1 MVMGKFKKK
10 IWGMLKDYRK
20 IILYILTFVIL
31 YGTLMTG
38 LVTQKYDLKVG
49 DIPKSDIKA
58 HREIIDEVATEARK
72 KEAEEKVD
80 KQYSLRTDI
89 QKQSEDKVRGFF
101 NSVEK
106 IISQE
111 KIEAE
116 QDKEKDKNQIIEEK
130 AKDIPRTD
138 FKITDSQAKILL
150 SLNESE
156 LKNLETICVEA
167 LTKSYETPIEDGN
180 PQDLSDAKKVYTDYI
195 ASSDLS
201 DLQKG
206 IALKFV
212 NVIEPNFF
220 YDKEKTDE
228 LIKETLK
235 QVSPVMIK
243 KNQIVVNEGEPVTA
257 HQLDLLKAL
266 GLLSDSTS
274 SIYIYIALGFLVA
287 IVMYLQYGYIKKYYP
302 KIYSDFSKIVMISIL
317 NVFPVILARLFGII
331 SNYLIPLAC
340 MPMLMTLLL
349 NYKIS
354 LVTSMLNVLLIAG
367 AVGFNANIIVLAVL
381 NVVLAGT
388 LLRKM
393 QQRNDILYSSITVAV
408 LSSILTFCIGTLTT
422 NNFMEIL
429 ADSTFA
435 AAGAVLSGIL
445 TIGLLPFFES
455 TFDIVTNAKL
465 LELSNPN
472 SPLLKKLL
480 MEAPGTYHHSI
491 LVANLAELAAE
502 QVGGNPLLARIG
514 AYYHDIGK
522 TKRPYFFRENQIGK
536 KNPHDRIKP
545 EVSSRI
551 ILSHVKDGVDLA
563 REYNIPKTIEDFIAT
578 HHGET
583 LVKYFYLTVK
593 NNSENPDEVKE
604 EDFKYPGPK
613 PMSKEQGILM
623 LADSCEAAVR
633 SINEPTEEKIE
644 KMVNNIIDDKLATG
658 QLDNCDL
665 TLRDI
670 SKIKKCFLKAL
681 NGIHHERIEYP
692 EDNNKKES
700 K

>member
-1 MVMGKFKKK
+1 MGKLKEKTFD
-10 IWGMLKDYRK
+10 IFKDYKK
-20 IILYILTFVIL
+20 IILYIITFIVL
-31 YGTLMTG
+31 YCTLMTG
-38 LVTQKYDLKVG
+38 IITRKYDLKVG

-58 HREIIDEVATEARK
+58 HREIIDESATEARK

-80 KQYSLRTDI
+80 KQYSLRTDV
-89 QKQSEDKVRGFF
+89 QKQSEEKIKGFF
-101 NSVEK
+101 SSVEK
-106 IISQE
+106 VL
-111 KIEAE
+111 A
-116 QDKEKDKNQIIEEK
+116 QDKPEEEK
-130 AKDIPRTD
+130 AKLIPRAP
-138 FKITDSQAKILL
+138 FKITDAQANKIASMNEQSTKKLE
-150 SLNESE
+150 SVCIDGLN
-156 LKNLETICVEA
+156 KAYEA
-167 LTKSYETPIEDGN
+167 PIEDGN
-180 PQDLSDAKKVYTDYI
+180 EQDLKEAKKEYTDFI
-195 ASSDLS
+195 SSSDLS
-201 DLQKG
+201 DSEKA
-206 IALKFV
+206 IALNFV
-212 NVIEPNFF
+212 NVVEPNFF

-235 QVSPVMIK
+235 QVPPVMIK
-243 KNQIVVNEGEPVTA
+243 KNQIVVSEGEPVTA
-257 HQLDLLKAL
+257 HQLELLGTL
-266 GLLSDSTS
+266 GLLSDSAS
-274 SIYIYIALGFLVA
+274 GIYIYIALGILVI
-287 IVMYLQYGYIKKYYP
+287 IVMYLQYGYIHKYYP
-302 KIYSDFSKIVMISIL
+302 NINKEFSKIVMISIL
-317 NVFPVILARLFGII
+317 NVFPVILARLFGMM
-331 SNYLIPLAC
+331 SNYIIPLAC
-340 MPMLMTLLL
+340 MPMLITLLL

-354 LVTSMLNVLLIAG
+354 LVFSMLNVILIGG
-367 AVGFNANIIVLAVL
+367 AVGFNPNIIILAIL
-381 NVVLAGT
+381 NVVLGGT

-408 LSSILTFCIGTLTT
+408 LSSILTFSVGTLTT

-435 AAGAVLSGIL
+435 AAGAILSGIL
-445 TIGLLPFFES
+445 TIGVLPFFES

-472 SPLLKKLL
+472 NPLLKKLL

-514 AYYHDIGK
+514 AYYHDVGK
-522 TKRPYFFRENQIGK
+522 TKRPYFFRENQFGK
-536 KNPHDRIKP
+536 KNPHDRLKP
-545 EVSSRI
+545 EVSSKI
-551 ILSHVKDGVDLA
+551 IISHVKDGSELA
-563 REYNIPKTIEDFIAT
+563 KEYNLPKTIHDFIVT

-593 NNSENPDEVKE
+593 NNSENPEEVKE

-613 PMSKEQGILM
+613 PMSKEQGIVM
-623 LADSCEAAVR
+623 LADSTEAAVR

-644 KMVNNIIDDKLATG
+644 KMVNNIIDDKLASG

-692 EDNNKKES
+692 DDNKKE
-700 K
+700 KK

>member
-1 MVMGKFKKK
+1 MGKLKEKTFD
-10 IWGMLKDYRK
+10 IFKDYKK
-20 IILYILTFVIL
+20 IILYIITFIVL
-31 YGTLMTG
+31 YCTLMTG
-38 LVTQKYDLKVG
+38 IITRKYDLKVG

-58 HREIIDEVATEARK
+58 HREIIDESATEARK

-80 KQYSLRTDI
+80 KQYSLRTDV
-89 QKQSEDKVRGFF
+89 QKQSEEKIKGFF
-101 NSVEK
+101 SSVEK
-106 IISQE
+106 VL
-111 KIEAE
+111 A
-116 QDKEKDKNQIIEEK
+116 QDKSEEEK
-130 AKDIPRTD
+130 AKLIPRAP
-138 FKITDSQAKILL
+138 FKITDEQANKIA
-150 SLNESE
+150 SMNAQST
-156 LKNLETICVEA
+156 KNLESVCIDGLNKAYEA
-167 LTKSYETPIEDGN
+167 PIEDGN
-180 PQDLSDAKKVYTDYI
+180 EQDLKDAKKEYTDFI
-195 ASSDLS
+195 SSSDLS
-201 DLQKG
+201 DSEKA
-206 IALKFV
+206 IALNFV
-212 NVIEPNFF
+212 NVVEPNFF

-235 QVSPVMIK
+235 QVPPVMIK
-243 KNQIVVNEGEPVTA
+243 KNQIVVSEGEPVTA
-257 HQLDLLKAL
+257 HQLELLGTL
-266 GLLSDSTS
+266 GLLSDSAS
-274 SIYIYIALGFLVA
+274 AICIYIALGVLVI
-287 IVMYLQYGYIKKYYP
+287 IVMYLQYGYIHKYYTAIN
-302 KIYSDFSKIVMISIL
+302 KEFSKIVMISIL
-317 NVFPVILARLFGII
+317 NVFPVILARLFGMM
-331 SNYLIPLAC
+331 SNYIIPLAC
-340 MPMLMTLLL
+340 MPMLITLLL

-354 LVTSMLNVLLIAG
+354 LVFSKVNVILIG
-367 AVGFNANIIVLAVL
+367 DSVGFNPNIIILAIL
-381 NVVLAGT
+381 NVVLGGT

-408 LSSILTFCIGTLTT
+408 LSSILTFSVGTLTT

-435 AAGAVLSGIL
+435 AAGAILSGIL
-445 TIGLLPFFES
+445 TIGVLPFFES

-472 SPLLKKLL
+472 NPLLKKLL

-514 AYYHDIGK
+514 AYYHDVGK
-522 TKRPYFFRENQIGK
+522 TKRPYFFRENQFGK
-536 KNPHDRIKP
+536 KNPHDRLKP
-545 EVSSRI
+545 EVSSKI
-551 ILSHVKDGVDLA
+551 IISHVKDGSELA
-563 REYNIPKTIEDFIAT
+563 KEYNLPKTIHDFIVT

-593 NNSENPDEVKE
+593 NNSENPEEVKE

-613 PMSKEQGILM
+613 PMSKEQGIVM
-623 LADSCEAAVR
+623 LADSTEAAVR

-644 KMVNNIIDDKLATG
+644 KMVNNIIDDKLASG

-692 EDNNKKES
+692 DDNKKE
-700 K
+700 KK

>member
-1 MVMGKFKKK
+1 MGKLKEKTFD
-10 IWGMLKDYRK
+10 IFKDYKK
-20 IILYILTFVIL
+20 IILYIITFIVL
-31 YGTLMTG
+31 YCTLMTG
-38 LVTQKYDLKVG
+38 IITRKYDLKVG

-58 HREIIDEVATEARK
+58 HREIIDESATEARK

-80 KQYSLRTDI
+80 KQYSLRTDV
-89 QKQSEDKVRGFF
+89 QKQSEEKIKGFF
-101 NSVEK
+101 SSVEK
-106 IISQE
+106 VL
-111 KIEAE
+111 A
-116 QDKEKDKNQIIEEK
+116 QDKPEEEK
-130 AKDIPRTD
+130 AKLIPRAP
-138 FKITDSQAKILL
+138 FKITDAQANKIASMNEQSTKKLE
-150 SLNESE
+150 SVCIDGLN
-156 LKNLETICVEA
+156 KAYEA
-167 LTKSYETPIEDGN
+167 PIEDGN
-180 PQDLSDAKKVYTDYI
+180 EQDLKEAKKEYTDFI
-195 ASSDLS
+195 SSSDLS
-201 DLQKG
+201 DSEKA
-206 IALKFV
+206 IALNFV
-212 NVIEPNFF
+212 NVVEPNFF

-235 QVSPVMIK
+235 QVPPVMIK
-243 KNQIVVNEGEPVTA
+243 KNQIVVSEGEPVTA
-257 HQLDLLKAL
+257 HQLELLGTL
-266 GLLSDSTS
+266 GLLSDSAS
-274 SIYIYIALGFLVA
+274 ALYIYIALGVLVI
-287 IVMYLQYGYIKKYYP
+287 IVMYLQYGYIHKYYP
-302 KIYSDFSKIVMISIL
+302 AINKEFSKIVMISIL
-317 NVFPVILARLFGII
+317 NVFPVILARLFGMM
-331 SNYLIPLAC
+331 SNYIIPLAC
-340 MPMLMTLLL
+340 MPMLITLLL

-354 LVTSMLNVLLIAG
+354 LVFSMLNVILIGG
-367 AVGFNANIIVLAVL
+367 AVGFNPNIIILAIL
-381 NVVLAGT
+381 NVVLGGT

-408 LSSILTFCIGTLTT
+408 LSSILTFSVGTLTT

-435 AAGAVLSGIL
+435 AAGAILSGIL
-445 TIGLLPFFES
+445 TIGVLPFFES

-472 SPLLKKLL
+472 NPLLKKLL

-514 AYYHDIGK
+514 AYYHDVGK
-522 TKRPYFFRENQIGK
+522 TKRPYFFRENQFGK
-536 KNPHDRIKP
+536 KNPHDRLKP
-545 EVSSRI
+545 EVSSKI
-551 ILSHVKDGVDLA
+551 IISHVKDGSELA
-563 REYNIPKTIEDFIAT
+563 KEYNLPKTIHDFIVT

-593 NNSENPDEVKE
+593 NNSENPEEVKE

-613 PMSKEQGILM
+613 PMSKEQGIVV
-623 LADSCEAAVR
+623 LADSTEAAVR

-644 KMVNNIIDDKLATG
+644 KMVNNIIDDKLASG

-692 EDNNKKES
+692 DDNKKE
-700 K
+700 KK

>member
-1 MVMGKFKKK
+1 MGKLKEKTFD
-10 IWGMLKDYRK
+10 IFKDYKK
-20 IILYILTFVIL
+20 IILYIITFIVL
-31 YGTLMTG
+31 YCTLMTG
-38 LVTQKYDLKVG
+38 IITRKYDLKVG

-58 HREIIDEVATEARK
+58 HREIIDESATEARK

-80 KQYSLRTDI
+80 KQYSLRTDV
-89 QKQSEDKVRGFF
+89 QKQSEEKIKGFF
-101 NSVEK
+101 SSVEK
-106 IISQE
+106 VL
-111 KIEAE
+111 A
-116 QDKEKDKNQIIEEK
+116 QDKPEEEK
-130 AKDIPRTD
+130 AKLIPRAP
-138 FKITDSQAKILL
+138 FKITDAQANKIASMNEQSTKKLE
-150 SLNESE
+150 SVCIDGLN
-156 LKNLETICVEA
+156 KAYEA
-167 LTKSYETPIEDGN
+167 PIEDGN
-180 PQDLSDAKKVYTDYI
+180 EQDLKEAKKEYTDFI
-195 ASSDLS
+195 SSSDLS
-201 DLQKG
+201 DSEKA
-206 IALKFV
+206 IALNFV
-212 NVIEPNFF
+212 NVVEPNFF

-235 QVSPVMIK
+235 QVPPVMIK
-243 KNQIVVNEGEPVTA
+243 KNQIVVSEGEPVTA
-257 HQLDLLKAL
+257 HQLELLGTL
-266 GLLSDSTS
+266 GLLSDSAS
-274 SIYIYIALGFLVA
+274 ALYIYIALGVLVI
-287 IVMYLQYGYIKKYYP
+287 IVMYLQYGYIHKYYP
-302 KIYSDFSKIVMISIL
+302 AINKEFSKIVMISIL
-317 NVFPVILARLFGII
+317 NVFPVILARLFGMM
-331 SNYLIPLAC
+331 SNYIIPLAC
-340 MPMLMTLLL
+340 MPMLITLLL

-354 LVTSMLNVLLIAG
+354 LVFSMLNVILIGG
-367 AVGFNANIIVLAVL
+367 AVGFNPNIIILAIL
-381 NVVLAGT
+381 NVVLGGT

-408 LSSILTFCIGTLTT
+408 LSSILTFSVGTLTT

-435 AAGAVLSGIL
+435 AAGAILSGIL
-445 TIGLLPFFES
+445 TIGVLPFFES

-472 SPLLKKLL
+472 NPLLKKLL

-514 AYYHDIGK
+514 AYYHDVGK
-522 TKRPYFFRENQIGK
+522 TKRPYFFRENQFGK
-536 KNPHDRIKP
+536 KNPHDRLKP
-545 EVSSRI
+545 EVSSKI
-551 ILSHVKDGVDLA
+551 IISHVKDGSELA
-563 REYNIPKTIEDFIAT
+563 KEYNLPKTIHDFIVT

-613 PMSKEQGILM
+613 PMSKEQGIVM
-623 LADSCEAAVR
+623 LADSTEAAVR

-644 KMVNNIIDDKLATG
+644 KMVNNIIDDKLASG

-692 EDNNKKES
+692 DDNKKE
-700 K
+700 KK

>member
-1 MVMGKFKKK
+1 MGKLKEKTFNVF
-10 IWGMLKDYRK
+10 KDYKK
-20 IILYILTFVIL
+20 IILYIITFIVL
-31 YGTLMTG
+31 YCTLMTG
-38 LVTQKYDLKVG
+38 IITRKYDLKVG

-58 HREIIDEVATEARK
+58 HREIIDESATEARK

-80 KQYSLRTDI
+80 KQYSLRTDV
-89 QKQSEDKVRGFF
+89 QKQSEEKIKGFF
-101 NSVEK
+101 SSVEK
-106 IISQE
+106 VL
-111 KIEAE
+111 A
-116 QDKEKDKNQIIEEK
+116 QDKPEEEK
-130 AKDIPRTD
+130 AKLIPRVP
-138 FKITDSQAKILL
+138 FKITDAQANKIASMNEQDIKKLE
-150 SLNESE
+150 SLC
-156 LKNLETICVEA
+156 IEA
-167 LTKSYETPIEDGN
+167 LNKAYEAPIEDGN
-180 PQDLSDAKKVYTDYI
+180 NQDLKDAKKEYTDFI
-195 ASSDLS
+195 SSSDLS
-201 DLQKG
+201 DSEKA
-206 IALKFV
+206 IALNFV
-212 NVIEPNFF
+212 NVVEPNFF

-235 QVSPVMIK
+235 QVPPVMIK
-243 KNQIVVNEGEPVTA
+243 KNQIVVSEGEPVTA
-257 HQLDLLKAL
+257 HQLELLGTL
-266 GLLSDSTS
+266 GLLSDSAS
-274 SIYIYIALGFLVA
+274 GIYIYIALGILVI
-287 IVMYLQYGYIKKYYP
+287 IVMYLQYGYIHKYYP
-302 KIYSDFSKIVMISIL
+302 NINKEFSKIVMISIL
-317 NVFPVILARLFGII
+317 NVFPVILARLFGMM
-331 SNYLIPLAC
+331 SNYIIPLAC
-340 MPMLMTLLL
+340 MPMLITLLL

-354 LVTSMLNVLLIAG
+354 LVFSMLNVILIGG
-367 AVGFNANIIVLAVL
+367 AVGFNPNIIILAIL
-381 NVVLAGT
+381 NVVLGGT

-408 LSSILTFCIGTLTT
+408 LSSILTFSVGILTT

-435 AAGAVLSGIL
+435 AAGAILSGIL
-445 TIGLLPFFES
+445 TIGVLPFFES

-472 SPLLKKLL
+472 NPLLKKLL

-514 AYYHDIGK
+514 AYYHDVGK
-522 TKRPYFFRENQIGK
+522 TKRPYFFRENQFGK
-536 KNPHDRIKP
+536 KNPHDRLKP
-545 EVSSRI
+545 EVSSKI
-551 ILSHVKDGVDLA
+551 IISHVKDGSELA
-563 REYNIPKTIEDFIAT
+563 KEYNLPKTIHDFIVT

-613 PMSKEQGILM
+613 PMSKEQGIVM
-623 LADSCEAAVR
+623 LADSTEAAVR

-692 EDNNKKES
+692 DDNKKE
-700 K
+700 KK

>member
-1 MVMGKFKKK
+1 MGKLKEKTFD
-10 IWGMLKDYRK
+10 IFKDYKK
-20 IILYILTFVIL
+20 IILYIITFIVL
-31 YGTLMTG
+31 YCTLMTG
-38 LVTQKYDLKVG
+38 IITRKYDLKVG

-58 HREIIDEVATEARK
+58 HREIIDESATEARK

-80 KQYSLRTDI
+80 KQYSLRTDV
-89 QKQSEDKVRGFF
+89 QKQSEEKIKGFF
-101 NSVEK
+101 SSVEK
-106 IISQE
+106 VL
-111 KIEAE
+111 A
-116 QDKEKDKNQIIEEK
+116 QDKPEEEK
-130 AKDIPRTD
+130 AKLIPRAP
-138 FKITDSQAKILL
+138 FKITDAQANKIASMNEQSTKKLE
-150 SLNESE
+150 SVCIDGLN
-156 LKNLETICVEA
+156 KAYEA
-167 LTKSYETPIEDGN
+167 PIEDGN
-180 PQDLSDAKKVYTDYI
+180 EQDLKEAKKEYTDFI
-195 ASSDLS
+195 SSSDLS
-201 DLQKG
+201 DSEKA
-206 IALKFV
+206 IALNFV
-212 NVIEPNFF
+212 NVVEPNFF

-235 QVSPVMIK
+235 QVPPVMIK
-243 KNQIVVNEGEPVTA
+243 KNQIVVSEGEPVTA
-257 HQLDLLKAL
+257 HQLELLGTL
-266 GLLSDSTS
+266 GLLSDSAS
-274 SIYIYIALGFLVA
+274 ALYIYIALGVLVI
-287 IVMYLQYGYIKKYYP
+287 IVMYLQYGYIHKYYP
-302 KIYSDFSKIVMISIL
+302 AINKEFSKIVMISIL
-317 NVFPVILARLFGII
+317 NVFPVILARLFGMM
-331 SNYLIPLAC
+331 SNYIIPLAC
-340 MPMLMTLLL
+340 MPMLITLLL

-354 LVTSMLNVLLIAG
+354 LVFSMLNVILIGG
-367 AVGFNANIIVLAVL
+367 AVGFNPNIIILAIL
-381 NVVLAGT
+381 NVVLGGT

-408 LSSILTFCIGTLTT
+408 LSSILTFSVGTLTT

-435 AAGAVLSGIL
+435 AAGAILSGIL
-445 TIGLLPFFES
+445 TIGVLPFFES

-472 SPLLKKLL
+472 NPLLKKLL
-480 MEAPGTYHHSI
+480 MGAPGTYHHSI

-514 AYYHDIGK
+514 AYYHDVGK
-522 TKRPYFFRENQIGK
+522 TKRPYFFRENQFGK
-536 KNPHDRIKP
+536 KNPHDRLKP
-545 EVSSRI
+545 EVSSKI
-551 ILSHVKDGVDLA
+551 IISHVKEGSELA
-563 REYNIPKTIEDFIAT
+563 KEYNLPKTIHDFIVT

-613 PMSKEQGILM
+613 PMSKEQGIVM
-623 LADSCEAAVR
+623 LADSTEAAVR

-644 KMVNNIIDDKLATG
+644 KMVNNIIDDKLASG

-692 EDNNKKES
+692 DDNKKE
-700 K
+700 KK

>member
-1 MVMGKFKKK
+1 MGKLKEKTFD
-10 IWGMLKDYRK
+10 IFKDYKK
-20 IILYILTFVIL
+20 IILYIITFIVL
-31 YGTLMTG
+31 YCTLMTG
-38 LVTQKYDLKVG
+38 IITRKYDLKVG

-58 HREIIDEVATEARK
+58 HREIIDESATEARK

-80 KQYSLRTDI
+80 KQYSLRTDV
-89 QKQSEDKVRGFF
+89 QKQSEEKIKGFF
-101 NSVEK
+101 SSVEK
-106 IISQE
+106 VL
-111 KIEAE
+111 A
-116 QDKEKDKNQIIEEK
+116 QDKSEEEK
-130 AKDIPRTD
+130 AKLIPRAP
-138 FKITDSQAKILL
+138 FKITDAQANKIASMNEQSTKKLE
-150 SLNESE
+150 SVCIDGLN
-156 LKNLETICVEA
+156 KAYEA
-167 LTKSYETPIEDGN
+167 PIEDGN
-180 PQDLSDAKKVYTDYI
+180 EQDLKEAKKEYTDFI
-195 ASSDLS
+195 SSSDLS
-201 DLQKG
+201 DSEKA
-206 IALKFV
+206 IALNFV
-212 NVIEPNFF
+212 NVVEPNFF

-235 QVSPVMIK
+235 QVPPVMIK
-243 KNQIVVNEGEPVTA
+243 KNQIVVSEGEPVTA
-257 HQLDLLKAL
+257 HQLELLGTL
-266 GLLSDSTS
+266 GLLSDSAS
-274 SIYIYIALGFLVA
+274 AICIYIALGVLVI
-287 IVMYLQYGYIKKYYP
+287 IVMYLQYGYIHKYYTAIN
-302 KIYSDFSKIVMISIL
+302 KEFSKIVMISIL
-317 NVFPVILARLFGII
+317 NVFPVILARLFGMM
-331 SNYLIPLAC
+331 SNYIIPLAC
-340 MPMLMTLLL
+340 MPMLITLLL

-354 LVTSMLNVLLIAG
+354 LVFSMLNVILIGG
-367 AVGFNANIIVLAVL
+367 AVGFNPNIIILAIL
-381 NVVLAGT
+381 NVVLGGT

-408 LSSILTFCIGTLTT
+408 LSSILTFSVGTLTT

-435 AAGAVLSGIL
+435 AAGAILSGIL
-445 TIGLLPFFES
+445 TIGVLPFFES

-472 SPLLKKLL
+472 NPLLKKLL

-514 AYYHDIGK
+514 AYYHDVGK
-522 TKRPYFFRENQIGK
+522 TKRPYFFRENQFGK
-536 KNPHDRIKP
+536 KNPHDRLKP
-545 EVSSRI
+545 EASSKI
-551 ILSHVKDGVDLA
+551 IISHVKDGSELA
-563 REYNIPKTIEDFIAT
+563 KEYNLPKTIHDFIVT

-613 PMSKEQGILM
+613 PMSKEQGIVM
-623 LADSCEAAVR
+623 LADSTEAAVR

-644 KMVNNIIDDKLATG
+644 KMVNNIIDDKLASG

-692 EDNNKKES
+692 DDNKKE
-700 K
+700 KK

>member
-1 MVMGKFKKK
+1 MGKLKEKTFD
-10 IWGMLKDYRK
+10 IFKDYKK
-20 IILYILTFVIL
+20 IILYIITFIVL
-31 YGTLMTG
+31 YCTLMTG
-38 LVTQKYDLKVG
+38 IITRKYDLKVG

-58 HREIIDEVATEARK
+58 HREIIDESATEARK

-80 KQYSLRTDI
+80 KQYSLRTDV
-89 QKQSEDKVRGFF
+89 QKQSEEKIKGFF
-101 NSVEK
+101 SSVEK
-106 IISQE
+106 VL
-111 KIEAE
+111 A
-116 QDKEKDKNQIIEEK
+116 QDKPEEEK
-130 AKDIPRTD
+130 AKLIPRAP
-138 FKITDSQAKILL
+138 FKITDAQANKIASMNEQSTKKLE
-150 SLNESE
+150 SVCIDGLN
-156 LKNLETICVEA
+156 KAYEA
-167 LTKSYETPIEDGN
+167 PIEDGN
-180 PQDLSDAKKVYTDYI
+180 EQDLKEAKKEYTDFI
-195 ASSDLS
+195 SSSDLS
-201 DLQKG
+201 DSEKD
-206 IALKFV
+206 IALNFV
-212 NVIEPNFF
+212 NVVEPNFF

-235 QVSPVMIK
+235 QVPPVMIK
-243 KNQIVVNEGEPVTA
+243 KNQIVVSEGEPVTA
-257 HQLDLLKAL
+257 HQLELLGTL
-266 GLLSDSTS
+266 GLLSDSAS
-274 SIYIYIALGFLVA
+274 ALYIYIALGVLVI
-287 IVMYLQYGYIKKYYP
+287 IVMYLQYGYIHKYYP
-302 KIYSDFSKIVMISIL
+302 AINKEFSKIVMISIL
-317 NVFPVILARLFGII
+317 NVFPVILARLFGMM
-331 SNYLIPLAC
+331 SNYIIPLAC
-340 MPMLMTLLL
+340 MPMLITLLL

-354 LVTSMLNVLLIAG
+354 LVFSMLNVILIGG
-367 AVGFNANIIVLAVL
+367 AVGFNPNIIILAIL
-381 NVVLAGT
+381 NVVLGGT

-408 LSSILTFCIGTLTT
+408 LSSILTFSVGTLTT

-435 AAGAVLSGIL
+435 AAGAILSGIL
-445 TIGLLPFFES
+445 TIGVLPFFES

-472 SPLLKKLL
+472 NPLLKKLL

-514 AYYHDIGK
+514 AYYHDVGK
-522 TKRPYFFRENQIGK
+522 TKRPYFFRENQFGK
-536 KNPHDRIKP
+536 KNPHDRLKP
-545 EVSSRI
+545 EVSSKI
-551 ILSHVKDGVDLA
+551 IISHVKDGSELA
-563 REYNIPKTIEDFIAT
+563 KEYNLPKTIHDFIVT

-613 PMSKEQGILM
+613 PMSKEQGIVM
-623 LADSCEAAVR
+623 LADSTEAAVR

-644 KMVNNIIDDKLATG
+644 KMVNNIIDDKLASG

-692 EDNNKKES
+692 DDNKKE
-700 K
+700 KK

>member
-1 MVMGKFKKK
+1 MGKLKEKTFD
-10 IWGMLKDYRK
+10 IFKDYKK
-20 IILYILTFVIL
+20 IILYIITFIVL
-31 YGTLMTG
+31 YCTLMTG
-38 LVTQKYDLKVG
+38 IITRKYDLKVG

-58 HREIIDEVATEARK
+58 HREIIDESATEARK

-80 KQYSLRTDI
+80 KQYSLRTDV
-89 QKQSEDKVRGFF
+89 QKQSEEKIKGFF
-101 NSVEK
+101 SSVEK
-106 IISQE
+106 VL
-111 KIEAE
+111 A
-116 QDKEKDKNQIIEEK
+116 QDKSEEEK
-130 AKDIPRTD
+130 AKLIPRAP
-138 FKITDSQAKILL
+138 FKITDEQANKIA
-150 SLNESE
+150 SMNAQST
-156 LKNLETICVEA
+156 KNLESVCIDGLNKAYEA
-167 LTKSYETPIEDGN
+167 PIEDGN
-180 PQDLSDAKKVYTDYI
+180 EQDLKDAKKEYTDFI
-195 ASSDLS
+195 SSSDLS
-201 DLQKG
+201 DSEKA
-206 IALKFV
+206 IALNFV
-212 NVIEPNFF
+212 NVVEPNFF

-235 QVSPVMIK
+235 QVPPVMIK
-243 KNQIVVNEGEPVTA
+243 KNQIVVSEGEPVTA
-257 HQLDLLKAL
+257 HQLELLGTL
-266 GLLSDSTS
+266 GLLSDSAS
-274 SIYIYIALGFLVA
+274 AICIYIALGVLVI
-287 IVMYLQYGYIKKYYP
+287 IVMYLQYGYIHKYYP
-302 KIYSDFSKIVMISIL
+302 AINKEFSKIVMISIL
-317 NVFPVILARLFGII
+317 NVFPVILARLFGMM
-331 SNYLIPLAC
+331 SNYIIPLAC
-340 MPMLMTLLL
+340 MPMLITLLL

-354 LVTSMLNVLLIAG
+354 LVFSMLNVILIGG
-367 AVGFNANIIVLAVL
+367 AVGFNPNIIILAIL
-381 NVVLAGT
+381 NVVLGGT

-408 LSSILTFCIGTLTT
+408 LSSILTFSVGTLTT

-435 AAGAVLSGIL
+435 AAGAILSGIL
-445 TIGLLPFFES
+445 TIGVLPFFES

-472 SPLLKKLL
+472 NPLLKKLL

-514 AYYHDIGK
+514 AYYHDVGK
-522 TKRPYFFRENQIGK
+522 TKRPYFFRENQFGK
-536 KNPHDRIKP
+536 KNPHDRLKP
-545 EVSSRI
+545 EVSSKI
-551 ILSHVKDGVDLA
+551 IISHVKDGSELA
-563 REYNIPKTIEDFIAT
+563 KEYNLPKTIHDFIVT

-613 PMSKEQGILM
+613 PMSKEQGIVM
-623 LADSCEAAVR
+623 LADSTEAAVR

-644 KMVNNIIDDKLATG
+644 KMVNNIIDDKLASG

-692 EDNNKKES
+692 DDNKKE
-700 K
+700 KK

>member
-1 MVMGKFKKK
+1 MGKVKEKTFD
-10 IWGMLKDYRK
+10 IFKDYKK
-20 IILYILTFVIL
+20 IILYIITFIVL
-31 YGTLMTG
+31 YCTLMTG
-38 LVTQKYDLKVG
+38 IITRKYDLKVG

-58 HREIIDEVATEARK
+58 HREIIDESATEARK

-80 KQYSLRTDI
+80 KQYSLRTDV
-89 QKQSEDKVRGFF
+89 QKQSEEKIKGFF
-101 NSVEK
+101 SSVEK
-106 IISQE
+106 VL
-111 KIEAE
+111 A
-116 QDKEKDKNQIIEEK
+116 QDKPEEEK
-130 AKDIPRTD
+130 AKLIPRAP
-138 FKITDSQAKILL
+138 FKITDAQANKIASMNEQSTKKLE
-150 SLNESE
+150 SVCIDGLN
-156 LKNLETICVEA
+156 KAYEA
-167 LTKSYETPIEDGN
+167 PIEDGN
-180 PQDLSDAKKVYTDYI
+180 EQDLKEAKKEYTDFI
-195 ASSDLS
+195 SSSDLS
-201 DLQKG
+201 DSEKA
-206 IALKFV
+206 IALNFV
-212 NVIEPNFF
+212 NVVEPNFF

-235 QVSPVMIK
+235 QVPPVMIK
-243 KNQIVVNEGEPVTA
+243 KNQIVVSEGEPVTA
-257 HQLDLLKAL
+257 HQLELLGTL
-266 GLLSDSTS
+266 GLLSDSAS
-274 SIYIYIALGFLVA
+274 ALYIYIALGVLVI
-287 IVMYLQYGYIKKYYP
+287 IVMYLQYGYIHKYYP
-302 KIYSDFSKIVMISIL
+302 AINKEFSKIVMISIL
-317 NVFPVILARLFGII
+317 NVFPVILARLFGMM
-331 SNYLIPLAC
+331 SNYIIPLAC
-340 MPMLMTLLL
+340 MPMLITLLL

-354 LVTSMLNVLLIAG
+354 LVFSMLNVILIGG
-367 AVGFNANIIVLAVL
+367 AVGFNPNIIILAIL
-381 NVVLAGT
+381 NVVLGGT

-408 LSSILTFCIGTLTT
+408 LSSILTFSVGTLTT

-435 AAGAVLSGIL
+435 AAGAILSGIL
-445 TIGLLPFFES
+445 TIGVLPFFES

-472 SPLLKKLL
+472 NPLLKKLL

-514 AYYHDIGK
+514 AYYHDVGK
-522 TKRPYFFRENQIGK
+522 TKRPYFFRENQFGK
-536 KNPHDRIKP
+536 KNPHDRLKP
-545 EVSSRI
+545 EVSSKI
-551 ILSHVKDGVDLA
+551 IISHVKDGSELA
-563 REYNIPKTIEDFIAT
+563 KEYNLPKTIHDFIVT

-593 NNSENPDEVKE
+593 NNSENPEEVKE

-613 PMSKEQGILM
+613 PMSKEQGIVM
-623 LADSCEAAVR
+623 LADSTEAAVR

-644 KMVNNIIDDKLATG
+644 KMVNNIIDDKLASG

-692 EDNNKKES
+692 DDNKKE
-700 K
+700 KK

>member
-1 MVMGKFKKK
+1 MGKLKEKTFD
-10 IWGMLKDYRK
+10 IFKDYKK
-20 IILYILTFVIL
+20 IILYIITFIVL
-31 YGTLMTG
+31 YCTLMTG
-38 LVTQKYDLKVG
+38 IITRKYDLKVG

-58 HREIIDEVATEARK
+58 HREIIDESATEARK

-80 KQYSLRTDI
+80 KQYSLRTDV
-89 QKQSEDKVRGFF
+89 QKQSEEKIKGFF
-101 NSVEK
+101 SSVEK
-106 IISQE
+106 VL
-111 KIEAE
+111 A
-116 QDKEKDKNQIIEEK
+116 QDKPEEEK
-130 AKDIPRTD
+130 AKLIPRAP
-138 FKITDSQAKILL
+138 FKITDAQANKIASMNEQSTKKLE
-150 SLNESE
+150 SVCIDGLN
-156 LKNLETICVEA
+156 KAYEA
-167 LTKSYETPIEDGN
+167 PIEDGN
-180 PQDLSDAKKVYTDYI
+180 EQDLKEAKKEYTDFI
-195 ASSDLS
+195 SSSDLS
-201 DLQKG
+201 DSEKA
-206 IALKFV
+206 IALNFV
-212 NVIEPNFF
+212 NVVEPNFF

-235 QVSPVMIK
+235 QVPPVMIK
-243 KNQIVVNEGEPVTA
+243 KNQIVVSEGEPVTA
-257 HQLDLLKAL
+257 HQLELLGTL
-266 GLLSDSTS
+266 GLLSDSAS
-274 SIYIYIALGFLVA
+274 ALYIYIALGVLVI
-287 IVMYLQYGYIKKYYP
+287 IVMYLQYGYIHKYYP
-302 KIYSDFSKIVMISIL
+302 AINKEFSKIVMISIL
-317 NVFPVILARLFGII
+317 NVFPVILARLFGMM
-331 SNYLIPLAC
+331 SNYIIPLAC
-340 MPMLMTLLL
+340 MPMLITLLL

-354 LVTSMLNVLLIAG
+354 LVFSMLNVILIGG
-367 AVGFNANIIVLAVL
+367 AVGFNPNIIILAIL
-381 NVVLAGT
+381 NVVLGGT

-408 LSSILTFCIGTLTT
+408 LSSILTFSVGTLTT

-435 AAGAVLSGIL
+435 AAGAILSGIL
-445 TIGLLPFFES
+445 TIGVLPFFES

-472 SPLLKKLL
+472 NPLLKKLL

-514 AYYHDIGK
+514 AYYHDVGK
-522 TKRPYFFRENQIGK
+522 TKRPYFFRENQFGK
-536 KNPHDRIKP
+536 KNPHDRLKP
-545 EVSSRI
+545 EVSSKI
-551 ILSHVKDGVDLA
+551 IISHVKEGSELA
-563 REYNIPKTIEDFIAT
+563 KEYNLPKTIHDFIVT

-613 PMSKEQGILM
+613 PMSKEQGIVM
-623 LADSCEAAVR
+623 LADSTEAAVR

-644 KMVNNIIDDKLATG
+644 KMVNNIIDDKLASG

-665 TLRDI
+665 TLGDI

-692 EDNNKKES
+692 DDNKKE
-700 K
+700 KK

>member
-1 MVMGKFKKK
+1 MGKLKEKTFD
-10 IWGMLKDYRK
+10 IFKDYKK
-20 IILYILTFVIL
+20 IILYIITFIVL
-31 YGTLMTG
+31 YCTLMTG
-38 LVTQKYDLKVG
+38 IITRKYDLKVG

-58 HREIIDEVATEARK
+58 HREIIDESATEARK

-80 KQYSLRTDI
+80 KQYSLRTDV
-89 QKQSEDKVRGFF
+89 QKQSEEKIKGFF
-101 NSVEK
+101 SSVEK
-106 IISQE
+106 VL
-111 KIEAE
+111 A
-116 QDKEKDKNQIIEEK
+116 QDKPEEEK
-130 AKDIPRTD
+130 AKLIPRAP
-138 FKITDSQAKILL
+138 FKITDAQANKIASMNEQSTKKLE
-150 SLNESE
+150 SVCIDGLN
-156 LKNLETICVEA
+156 KAYEA
-167 LTKSYETPIEDGN
+167 PIEDGN
-180 PQDLSDAKKVYTDYI
+180 EQDLKEAKKEYTDFI
-195 ASSDLS
+195 SSSDLS
-201 DLQKG
+201 DSEKAITLN
-206 IALKFV
+206 FV
-212 NVIEPNFF
+212 NVVEPNFF

-235 QVSPVMIK
+235 QVPPVMIK
-243 KNQIVVNEGEPVTA
+243 KNQIVVSEGEPVTA
-257 HQLDLLKAL
+257 HQLELLGTL
-266 GLLSDSTS
+266 GLLSDSAS
-274 SIYIYIALGFLVA
+274 ALYIYIALGVLVI
-287 IVMYLQYGYIKKYYP
+287 IVMYLQYGYIHKYYP
-302 KIYSDFSKIVMISIL
+302 AINKEFSKIVMISIL
-317 NVFPVILARLFGII
+317 NVFPVILARLFGMM
-331 SNYLIPLAC
+331 SNYIIPLAC
-340 MPMLMTLLL
+340 MPMLITLLL

-354 LVTSMLNVLLIAG
+354 LVFSMLNVILIGG
-367 AVGFNANIIVLAVL
+367 AVGFNPNIIILAIL
-381 NVVLAGT
+381 NVVLGGT

-408 LSSILTFCIGTLTT
+408 LSSILTFSVGTLTT

-435 AAGAVLSGIL
+435 AAGAILSGIL
-445 TIGLLPFFES
+445 TIGVLPFFES

-472 SPLLKKLL
+472 NPLLKKLL

-514 AYYHDIGK
+514 AYYHDVGK
-522 TKRPYFFRENQIGK
+522 TKRPYFFRENQFGK
-536 KNPHDRIKP
+536 KNPHDRLKP
-545 EVSSRI
+545 EVSSKI
-551 ILSHVKDGVDLA
+551 IISHVKDGSELA
-563 REYNIPKTIEDFIAT
+563 KEYNLPKTIHDFIVT

-613 PMSKEQGILM
+613 PMSKEQGIVM
-623 LADSCEAAVR
+623 LADSTEAAVR

-644 KMVNNIIDDKLATG
+644 KMVNNIIDDKLASG

-692 EDNNKKES
+692 DDNKKE
-700 K
+700 KK

>member
-1 MVMGKFKKK
+1 MGKLKEKTFD
-10 IWGMLKDYRK
+10 IFKDYKK
-20 IILYILTFVIL
+20 IILYIITFIVL
-31 YGTLMTG
+31 YCTLMTG
-38 LVTQKYDLKVG
+38 IITRKYDLKVG

-58 HREIIDEVATEARK
+58 HREIIDESATEARK

-80 KQYSLRTDI
+80 KQYSLRTDV
-89 QKQSEDKVRGFF
+89 QKQSEEKIKGFF
-101 NSVEK
+101 SSVEK
-106 IISQE
+106 VL
-111 KIEAE
+111 A
-116 QDKEKDKNQIIEEK
+116 QDKPEEEK
-130 AKDIPRTD
+130 AKLIPRAP
-138 FKITDSQAKILL
+138 FKITDAQANKIASMNEQSTKKLE
-150 SLNESE
+150 SVCIDGLN
-156 LKNLETICVEA
+156 KAYEA
-167 LTKSYETPIEDGN
+167 PIEDGN
-180 PQDLSDAKKVYTDYI
+180 EQDLKEAKKEYTDFI
-195 ASSDLS
+195 SSSDLS
-201 DLQKG
+201 DSEKA
-206 IALKFV
+206 IALNFV
-212 NVIEPNFF
+212 NVVEANFF

-235 QVSPVMIK
+235 QVPPVMIK
-243 KNQIVVNEGEPVTA
+243 KNQIVVSEGEPVTA
-257 HQLDLLKAL
+257 HQLELLGTL
-266 GLLSDSTS
+266 GLLSDSAS
-274 SIYIYIALGFLVA
+274 ALYIYIALGVLVI
-287 IVMYLQYGYIKKYYP
+287 IVMYLQYGYIHKYYP
-302 KIYSDFSKIVMISIL
+302 TINKEFSKIVMISIL
-317 NVFPVILARLFGII
+317 NVFPVILARLFGMM
-331 SNYLIPLAC
+331 SNYIIPLAC
-340 MPMLMTLLL
+340 MPMLITLLL

-354 LVTSMLNVLLIAG
+354 LVFSMLNVILIGG
-367 AVGFNANIIVLAVL
+367 AVGFNPNIIILAIL
-381 NVVLAGT
+381 NVVLGGT

-408 LSSILTFCIGTLTT
+408 LSSILTFSVGTLTT

-435 AAGAVLSGIL
+435 AAGAILSGIL
-445 TIGLLPFFES
+445 TIGVLPFFES

-472 SPLLKKLL
+472 NPLLKKLL

-514 AYYHDIGK
+514 AYYHDVGK
-522 TKRPYFFRENQIGK
+522 TKRPYFFRENQFGK
-536 KNPHDRIKP
+536 KNPHDRLKP
-545 EVSSRI
+545 EVSSKI
-551 ILSHVKDGVDLA
+551 IISHVKDGSELA
-563 REYNIPKTIEDFIAT
+563 KEYNLPKTIHDFIVT

-593 NNSENPDEVKE
+593 NNSENSDEVKE

-613 PMSKEQGILM
+613 PMSKEQGIVM
-623 LADSCEAAVR
+623 LADSTEAAVR

-644 KMVNNIIDDKLATG
+644 KMVNNIIDDKLASG

-692 EDNNKKES
+692 DDNKKE
-700 K
+700 KK

>member
-1 MVMGKFKKK
+1 MGKLKEKTFD
-10 IWGMLKDYRK
+10 IFKDYKK
-20 IILYILTFVIL
+20 IILYIITFIVL
-31 YGTLMTG
+31 YCTLMTG
-38 LVTQKYDLKVG
+38 IITRKYDLKVG

-58 HREIIDEVATEARK
+58 HREIIDESATEARK

-80 KQYSLRTDI
+80 KQYSLRTDV
-89 QKQSEDKVRGFF
+89 QKQSEEKIKGFF
-101 NSVEK
+101 SSVEK
-106 IISQE
+106 VL
-111 KIEAE
+111 A
-116 QDKEKDKNQIIEEK
+116 QDKPEEEK
-130 AKDIPRTD
+130 AKLIPRAP
-138 FKITDSQAKILL
+138 FKITDAQANKIASMNEQSTKKLE
-150 SLNESE
+150 SVCIDGLN
-156 LKNLETICVEA
+156 KAYEA
-167 LTKSYETPIEDGN
+167 PIEDGN
-180 PQDLSDAKKVYTDYI
+180 EQDLKEAKKEYTDFI
-195 ASSDLS
+195 SSSDLS
-201 DLQKG
+201 DSEKD
-206 IALKFV
+206 IALNFV
-212 NVIEPNFF
+212 NVVEPNFF

-235 QVSPVMIK
+235 QVPPVMIK
-243 KNQIVVNEGEPVTA
+243 KNQIVVSEGEPVTA
-257 HQLDLLKAL
+257 HQLELLGTL
-266 GLLSDSTS
+266 GLLSDSAS
-274 SIYIYIALGFLVA
+274 ALYIYIALGVLVI
-287 IVMYLQYGYIKKYYP
+287 IVMYLQYGYIHKYYP
-302 KIYSDFSKIVMISIL
+302 AINKEFSKIVMISIL
-317 NVFPVILARLFGII
+317 NVFPVILARLFGMM
-331 SNYLIPLAC
+331 SNYIIPLAC
-340 MPMLMTLLL
+340 MPMLITLLL

-354 LVTSMLNVLLIAG
+354 LVFSMLNVILIGG
-367 AVGFNANIIVLAVL
+367 AVGFNPNIIILAIL
-381 NVVLAGT
+381 NVVLGGT

-408 LSSILTFCIGTLTT
+408 LSSILTFSVGTLTT

-435 AAGAVLSGIL
+435 AAGAILSGIL
-445 TIGLLPFFES
+445 TIGVLPFFES
-455 TFDIVTNAKL
+455 IFDIVTNAKL

-472 SPLLKKLL
+472 NPLLKKLL

-514 AYYHDIGK
+514 AYYHDVGK
-522 TKRPYFFRENQIGK
+522 TKRPYFFRENQFGK
-536 KNPHDRIKP
+536 KNPHDRLKP
-545 EVSSRI
+545 EVSSKI
-551 ILSHVKDGVDLA
+551 IISHVKDGSELA
-563 REYNIPKTIEDFIAT
+563 KEYNLPKTIHDFIVT

-613 PMSKEQGILM
+613 PMSKEQGIVM
-623 LADSCEAAVR
+623 LADSTEAAVR

-644 KMVNNIIDDKLATG
+644 KMVNNIIDDKLASG

-692 EDNNKKES
+692 DDNKKE
-700 K
+700 KK

>member
-1 MVMGKFKKK
+1 MGKLKEKTFD
-10 IWGMLKDYRK
+10 IFKDYKK
-20 IILYILTFVIL
+20 IILYIITFIVL
-31 YGTLMTG
+31 YCTLMTG
-38 LVTQKYDLKVG
+38 IITRKYDLKVG

-58 HREIIDEVATEARK
+58 HREIIDESATEARK

-80 KQYSLRTDI
+80 KQYSLRTDV
-89 QKQSEDKVRGFF
+89 QKQSEEKIKGFF
-101 NSVEK
+101 SSVEK
-106 IISQE
+106 VL
-111 KIEAE
+111 A
-116 QDKEKDKNQIIEEK
+116 QDKPEEEK
-130 AKDIPRTD
+130 AKLIPRVP
-138 FKITDSQAKILL
+138 FKITDAQANKIASMNEQDIKKLE
-150 SLNESE
+150 SLCIDALN
-156 LKNLETICVEA
+156 KAYEA
-167 LTKSYETPIEDGN
+167 PIEDGN
-180 PQDLSDAKKVYTDYI
+180 NQDLKDAKKEYTDFI
-195 ASSDLS
+195 SSSDLS
-201 DLQKG
+201 DSEKA
-206 IALKFV
+206 IALNFV
-212 NVIEPNFF
+212 NVVEPNFF

-235 QVSPVMIK
+235 QVPPVMIK
-243 KNQIVVNEGEPVTA
+243 KNQIVVSEGEPVTA
-257 HQLDLLKAL
+257 HQLELLGTL
-266 GLLSDSTS
+266 GLLSDSAS
-274 SIYIYIALGFLVA
+274 ALYIYIALGVLVI
-287 IVMYLQYGYIKKYYP
+287 IVMYLQYGYIHKYYTAIN
-302 KIYSDFSKIVMISIL
+302 KEFSKIVMISIL
-317 NVFPVILARLFGII
+317 NVFPVILARLFGMM
-331 SNYLIPLAC
+331 SNYIIPLAC
-340 MPMLMTLLL
+340 MPMLITLLL

-354 LVTSMLNVLLIAG
+354 LVFSMLNVILIGG
-367 AVGFNANIIVLAVL
+367 AVGFNPNIIILAIL
-381 NVVLAGT
+381 NVVLGGT

-408 LSSILTFCIGTLTT
+408 LSSILTFSVGTLTT

-435 AAGAVLSGIL
+435 AAGAILSGIL
-445 TIGLLPFFES
+445 TIGVLPFFES

-472 SPLLKKLL
+472 NPLLKKLL

-514 AYYHDIGK
+514 AYYHDVGK
-522 TKRPYFFRENQIGK
+522 TKRPYFFRENQFGK
-536 KNPHDRIKP
+536 KNPHDRLKP
-545 EVSSRI
+545 EVSSKI
-551 ILSHVKDGVDLA
+551 IISHVKDGSELA
-563 REYNIPKTIEDFIAT
+563 KEYNLPKTIHDFIVT

-613 PMSKEQGILM
+613 PMSKEQGIVM
-623 LADSCEAAVR
+623 LADSTEAAVR

-692 EDNNKKES
+692 DDNKKE
-700 K
+700 KK

>member
-1 MVMGKFKKK
+1 MGKLKEKTFD
-10 IWGMLKDYRK
+10 IFKDYKK
-20 IILYILTFVIL
+20 IILYIITFIVL
-31 YGTLMTG
+31 YCTLMTG
-38 LVTQKYDLKVG
+38 IITRKYDLKVG

-58 HREIIDEVATEARK
+58 HREIIDESATEARK

-80 KQYSLRTDI
+80 KQYSLRTDV
-89 QKQSEDKVRGFF
+89 QKQSEEKIKGFF
-101 NSVEK
+101 SSVEK
-106 IISQE
+106 VL
-111 KIEAE
+111 A
-116 QDKEKDKNQIIEEK
+116 QDKPEEEK
-130 AKDIPRTD
+130 AKLIPRAP
-138 FKITDSQAKILL
+138 FKITDAQANKIASMNEQSTKKLERVCIDG
-150 SLNESE
+150 LN
-156 LKNLETICVEA
+156 KAYEA
-167 LTKSYETPIEDGN
+167 PIEDGN
-180 PQDLSDAKKVYTDYI
+180 EQDLKEAKKEYTDFI
-195 ASSDLS
+195 SSSDLS
-201 DLQKG
+201 DSEKA
-206 IALKFV
+206 IALNFV
-212 NVIEPNFF
+212 NVVEPNFF

-235 QVSPVMIK
+235 QVPPVMIK
-243 KNQIVVNEGEPVTA
+243 KNQIVVSEGEPVTA
-257 HQLDLLKAL
+257 HQLELLGTL
-266 GLLSDSTS
+266 GLLSDSAS
-274 SIYIYIALGFLVA
+274 ALYIYIALGVLVI
-287 IVMYLQYGYIKKYYP
+287 IVMYLQYGYIHKYYP
-302 KIYSDFSKIVMISIL
+302 AINKEFSKIVMISIL
-317 NVFPVILARLFGII
+317 NVFPVILARLFGMM
-331 SNYLIPLAC
+331 SNYIIPLAC
-340 MPMLMTLLL
+340 MPMLITLLL

-354 LVTSMLNVLLIAG
+354 LVFSMLNVILIGG
-367 AVGFNANIIVLAVL
+367 AVGFNPNIIILAIL
-381 NVVLAGT
+381 NVVLGGT

-408 LSSILTFCIGTLTT
+408 LSSILTFSVGTLTT

-435 AAGAVLSGIL
+435 AAGAILSGIL
-445 TIGLLPFFES
+445 TIGVLPFFES

-472 SPLLKKLL
+472 NPLLKKLL

-514 AYYHDIGK
+514 AYYHDVGK
-522 TKRPYFFRENQIGK
+522 TKRPYFFRENQFGK
-536 KNPHDRIKP
+536 KNPHDRLKP
-545 EVSSRI
+545 EVSSKI
-551 ILSHVKDGVDLA
+551 IISHVKDGSELA
-563 REYNIPKTIEDFIAT
+563 KEYNLPKTIHDFIVT

-613 PMSKEQGILM
+613 PMSKEQGIVM
-623 LADSCEAAVR
+623 LADSTEAAVR

-692 EDNNKKES
+692 DDNKKE
-700 K
+700 KK

>member
-1 MVMGKFKKK
+1 MGKLKEKTFD
-10 IWGMLKDYRK
+10 IFKDYKK
-20 IILYILTFVIL
+20 IILYIITFIVL
-31 YGTLMTG
+31 YCTLMTG
-38 LVTQKYDLKVG
+38 IITRKYDLKVG

-58 HREIIDEVATEARK
+58 HREIIDESATEARK

-80 KQYSLRTDI
+80 KQYSLRTDV
-89 QKQSEDKVRGFF
+89 QKQSEEKIKGFF
-101 NSVEK
+101 SSVEK
-106 IISQE
+106 VL
-111 KIEAE
+111 A
-116 QDKEKDKNQIIEEK
+116 QDKPEEEK
-130 AKDIPRTD
+130 AKLIPRVP
-138 FKITDSQAKILL
+138 FKITDAQANKIASMNEQDIKKLE
-150 SLNESE
+150 SLCIDALN
-156 LKNLETICVEA
+156 KAYEA
-167 LTKSYETPIEDGN
+167 PIEDGN
-180 PQDLSDAKKVYTDYI
+180 NQDLKDAKKEYTDFI
-195 ASSDLS
+195 SSSDLS
-201 DLQKG
+201 DSEKA
-206 IALKFV
+206 IALNFV
-212 NVIEPNFF
+212 NVVEPNFF

-235 QVSPVMIK
+235 QVPPVMIK
-243 KNQIVVNEGEPVTA
+243 KNQIVVSEGEPVTA
-257 HQLDLLKAL
+257 HQLELLGTL
-266 GLLSDSTS
+266 GLLSDSAS
-274 SIYIYIALGFLVA
+274 GIYIYIALGILVI
-287 IVMYLQYGYIKKYYP
+287 IVMYLQYGYIHKYYP
-302 KIYSDFSKIVMISIL
+302 NINKEFSKIVMISIL
-317 NVFPVILARLFGII
+317 NVFPVILARLFGMM
-331 SNYLIPLAC
+331 SNYIIPLAC
-340 MPMLMTLLL
+340 MPMLITLLL

-354 LVTSMLNVLLIAG
+354 LVFSMLNVILIGG
-367 AVGFNANIIVLAVL
+367 AVGFNPNIIILAIL
-381 NVVLAGT
+381 NVVLGGT

-408 LSSILTFCIGTLTT
+408 LSSILTFSVGTLTT

-435 AAGAVLSGIL
+435 AAGAILSGIL
-445 TIGLLPFFES
+445 TIGVLPFFES

-472 SPLLKKLL
+472 NPLLKKLL

-514 AYYHDIGK
+514 AYYHDVGK
-522 TKRPYFFRENQIGK
+522 TKRPYFFRENQFGK
-536 KNPHDRIKP
+536 KNPHDRLKP
-545 EVSSRI
+545 EVSSKI
-551 ILSHVKDGVDLA
+551 IISHVKDGSELA
-563 REYNIPKTIEDFIAT
+563 KEYNLPKTIHDFIVT

-613 PMSKEQGILM
+613 PMSKEQGIVM
-623 LADSCEAAVR
+623 LADSTEAAVR

-644 KMVNNIIDDKLATG
+644 KMVNNIIDDKLASG

-692 EDNNKKES
+692 DDNKKE
-700 K
+700 KK

>member
-1 MVMGKFKKK
+1 MGKLKEKTFD
-10 IWGMLKDYRK
+10 IFKDYKK
-20 IILYILTFVIL
+20 IILYIITFIVL
-31 YGTLMTG
+31 YCTLMTG
-38 LVTQKYDLKVG
+38 IITRKYDLKVG

-58 HREIIDEVATEARK
+58 HREIIDESATEARK

-80 KQYSLRTDI
+80 KQYSLRTDV
-89 QKQSEDKVRGFF
+89 QKQSEEKIKGFF
-101 NSVEK
+101 SSVEK
-106 IISQE
+106 VL
-111 KIEAE
+111 A
-116 QDKEKDKNQIIEEK
+116 QDKPEEEK
-130 AKDIPRTD
+130 AKLIPRAP
-138 FKITDSQAKILL
+138 FKITDAQANKFASMNEQSTKKLESVCIDG
-150 SLNESE
+150 LN
-156 LKNLETICVEA
+156 KAYEA
-167 LTKSYETPIEDGN
+167 PIEDGN
-180 PQDLSDAKKVYTDYI
+180 EQDLKEAKKEYTDFI
-195 ASSDLS
+195 SSSDLS
-201 DLQKG
+201 DSEKD
-206 IALKFV
+206 IALNFV
-212 NVIEPNFF
+212 NVVEPNFF

-235 QVSPVMIK
+235 QVPPVMIK
-243 KNQIVVNEGEPVTA
+243 KNQIVVSEGEPVTA
-257 HQLDLLKAL
+257 HQLELLGTL
-266 GLLSDSTS
+266 GLLSDSAS
-274 SIYIYIALGFLVA
+274 ALYIYIALGVLVI
-287 IVMYLQYGYIKKYYP
+287 IVMYLQYGYIHKYYP
-302 KIYSDFSKIVMISIL
+302 AINKEFSKIVMISIL
-317 NVFPVILARLFGII
+317 NVFPVILARLFGMM
-331 SNYLIPLAC
+331 SNYIIPLAC
-340 MPMLMTLLL
+340 MPMLITLLL

-354 LVTSMLNVLLIAG
+354 LVFSMLNVILIGG
-367 AVGFNANIIVLAVL
+367 AVGFNPNIIILAIL
-381 NVVLAGT
+381 NVVLGGT

-408 LSSILTFCIGTLTT
+408 LSSILTFSVGTLTT

-435 AAGAVLSGIL
+435 AAGAILSGIL
-445 TIGLLPFFES
+445 TIGVLPFFES

-472 SPLLKKLL
+472 NPLLKKLL

-514 AYYHDIGK
+514 AYYHDVGK
-522 TKRPYFFRENQIGK
+522 TKRPYFFRENQFGK
-536 KNPHDRIKP
+536 KNPHDRLKP
-545 EVSSRI
+545 EVSSKI
-551 ILSHVKDGVDLA
+551 IISHVKDGSELA
-563 REYNIPKTIEDFIAT
+563 KEYNLPKTIHDFIVT

-593 NNSENPDEVKE
+593 NNSENPGEVKE

-613 PMSKEQGILM
+613 PMSKEQGIVM
-623 LADSCEAAVR
+623 LADSTEAAVR

-692 EDNNKKES
+692 DDNKKE
-700 K
+700 KK

>member
-1 MVMGKFKKK
+1 MGKLKEKTFD
-10 IWGMLKDYRK
+10 IFKDYKK
-20 IILYILTFVIL
+20 IILYIITFIVL
-31 YGTLMTG
+31 YCTLMTG
-38 LVTQKYDLKVG
+38 IITRKYDLKVG

-58 HREIIDEVATEARK
+58 HREIIDESATEARK

-80 KQYSLRTDI
+80 KQYSLRTDV
-89 QKQSEDKVRGFF
+89 QKQSEEKIKGFF
-101 NSVEK
+101 SSVEK
-106 IISQE
+106 VL
-111 KIEAE
+111 A
-116 QDKEKDKNQIIEEK
+116 QDKPEEEK
-130 AKDIPRTD
+130 AKLIPRAP
-138 FKITDSQAKILL
+138 FKITDAQANKIASMNEQSTKKLE
-150 SLNESE
+150 SVCIDALN
-156 LKNLETICVEA
+156 KAYEA
-167 LTKSYETPIEDGN
+167 PIEDGN
-180 PQDLSDAKKVYTDYI
+180 EQDLKEAKKEYTDFI
-195 ASSDLS
+195 SSSDLS
-201 DLQKG
+201 DSEKA
-206 IALKFV
+206 IALNFV
-212 NVIEPNFF
+212 NVVEPNFF

-235 QVSPVMIK
+235 QVPPVMIK
-243 KNQIVVNEGEPVTA
+243 KNQIVVSEGEPVTA
-257 HQLDLLKAL
+257 HQLELLGTL
-266 GLLSDSTS
+266 GLLSDSAS
-274 SIYIYIALGFLVA
+274 GIYIYIALGILVI
-287 IVMYLQYGYIKKYYP
+287 IVMYLQYGYIHKYYP
-302 KIYSDFSKIVMISIL
+302 NINKEFSKIVMISIL
-317 NVFPVILARLFGII
+317 NVFPVILARLFGMM
-331 SNYLIPLAC
+331 SNYIIPLAC
-340 MPMLMTLLL
+340 MPMLITLLL

-354 LVTSMLNVLLIAG
+354 LVFSMLNVILIGG
-367 AVGFNANIIVLAVL
+367 AVGFNPNIIILAIL
-381 NVVLAGT
+381 NVVLGGT

-408 LSSILTFCIGTLTT
+408 LSSILTFSVGTLTT

-445 TIGLLPFFES
+445 TIGVLPFFES

-472 SPLLKKLL
+472 NPLLKKLL

-514 AYYHDIGK
+514 AYYHDVGK
-522 TKRPYFFRENQIGK
+522 TKRPYFFRENQFGK
-536 KNPHDRIKP
+536 KNPHDRLKP
-545 EVSSRI
+545 EVSSKI
-551 ILSHVKDGVDLA
+551 IISHVKDGSELA
-563 REYNIPKTIEDFIAT
+563 KEYNLPKTIHDFIVT

-613 PMSKEQGILM
+613 PMSKEQGIVM
-623 LADSCEAAVR
+623 LADSTEAAVR

-692 EDNNKKES
+692 DDNKKE
-700 K
+700 KK

>member
-1 MVMGKFKKK
+1 MGKLKEKTFNVF
-10 IWGMLKDYRK
+10 KDYKK
-20 IILYILTFVIL
+20 IILYIITFIVL
-31 YGTLMTG
+31 YCTLMTG
-38 LVTQKYDLKVG
+38 IITRKYDLKVG

-58 HREIIDEVATEARK
+58 HREIIDESATEARK

-80 KQYSLRTDI
+80 KQYSLRTDV
-89 QKQSEDKVRGFF
+89 QKQSEEKIKGFF
-101 NSVEK
+101 SSVEK
-106 IISQE
+106 VL
-111 KIEAE
+111 A
-116 QDKEKDKNQIIEEK
+116 QDKPEEEK
-130 AKDIPRTD
+130 AKLIPRVP
-138 FKITDSQAKILL
+138 FKITDAQANKIASMNEQDIKKLE
-150 SLNESE
+150 SLCIDGLN
-156 LKNLETICVEA
+156 KAYEA
-167 LTKSYETPIEDGN
+167 PIEDGN
-180 PQDLSDAKKVYTDYI
+180 EQDLKEAKKEYTDFI
-195 ASSDLS
+195 SSSDLS
-201 DLQKG
+201 DSEKA
-206 IALKFV
+206 IALNFV
-212 NVIEPNFF
+212 NVVEPNFF

-235 QVSPVMIK
+235 QVPPVMIK
-243 KNQIVVNEGEPVTA
+243 KNQIVVSEGEPVTA
-257 HQLDLLKAL
+257 HQLELLGTL
-266 GLLSDSTS
+266 GLLSDSAS
-274 SIYIYIALGFLVA
+274 ALYIYIALGVLVI
-287 IVMYLQYGYIKKYYP
+287 IVMYLQYGYIHKYYP
-302 KIYSDFSKIVMISIL
+302 NINKEFSKIVMISIL
-317 NVFPVILARLFGII
+317 NVFPVILARLFGMM
-331 SNYLIPLAC
+331 SNYIIPLAC
-340 MPMLMTLLL
+340 MPMLITLLL

-354 LVTSMLNVLLIAG
+354 LVFSMLNVILIGG
-367 AVGFNANIIVLAVL
+367 AVGFNPNIIILAIL
-381 NVVLAGT
+381 NVVLGGT

-408 LSSILTFCIGTLTT
+408 LSSILTFSVGTLTT

-435 AAGAVLSGIL
+435 AAGAILSGIL
-445 TIGLLPFFES
+445 TIGVLPFFES

-472 SPLLKKLL
+472 NPLLKKLL

-514 AYYHDIGK
+514 AYYHDVGK
-522 TKRPYFFRENQIGK
+522 TKRPYFFRENQFGK
-536 KNPHDRIKP
+536 KNPHDRLKP
-545 EVSSRI
+545 EVSSKI
-551 ILSHVKDGVDLA
+551 IISHVKDGSELA
-563 REYNIPKTIEDFIAT
+563 KEYNLPKTIHDFIVT

-613 PMSKEQGILM
+613 PMSKEQGIVM
-623 LADSCEAAVR
+623 LADSTEAAVR

-692 EDNNKKES
+692 DDNKKE
-700 K
+700 KK

>member
-1 MVMGKFKKK
+1 MGKLKEKTFD
-10 IWGMLKDYRK
+10 IFKDYKK
-20 IILYILTFVIL
+20 IILYIITFIVL
-31 YGTLMTG
+31 YCTLMTG
-38 LVTQKYDLKVG
+38 IITRKYDLKVG

-58 HREIIDEVATEARK
+58 HREIIDESATEARK

-80 KQYSLRTDI
+80 KQYSLRTDV
-89 QKQSEDKVRGFF
+89 QKQSEEKIKGFF
-101 NSVEK
+101 SSVEK
-106 IISQE
+106 VL
-111 KIEAE
+111 A
-116 QDKEKDKNQIIEEK
+116 QDKPEEEK
-130 AKDIPRTD
+130 AKLIPRAP
-138 FKITDSQAKILL
+138 FKITDAQANKIASMNEQSTKKLE
-150 SLNESE
+150 SVCIDGLN
-156 LKNLETICVEA
+156 KAYEA
-167 LTKSYETPIEDGN
+167 PIEDGN
-180 PQDLSDAKKVYTDYI
+180 EQDLKEAKKEYTDFI
-195 ASSDLS
+195 SSSDLS
-201 DLQKG
+201 DSEKA
-206 IALKFV
+206 IALNFV
-212 NVIEPNFF
+212 NVVEPNFF

-235 QVSPVMIK
+235 QVPPVMIK
-243 KNQIVVNEGEPVTA
+243 KNQIVVSEGEPVTA
-257 HQLDLLKAL
+257 HQLELLGTL
-266 GLLSDSTS
+266 GLLSDSAS
-274 SIYIYIALGFLVA
+274 ALYIYIALGVLVI
-287 IVMYLQYGYIKKYYP
+287 IVMYLQYGYIHKYYP
-302 KIYSDFSKIVMISIL
+302 AINKEFSKIVMISIL
-317 NVFPVILARLFGII
+317 NVFPVILARLFGMM
-331 SNYLIPLAC
+331 SNYIIPLAC
-340 MPMLMTLLL
+340 MPILITLLL

-354 LVTSMLNVLLIAG
+354 LVFSMLNVILIGG
-367 AVGFNANIIVLAVL
+367 AVGFNPNIIILAIL
-381 NVVLAGT
+381 NVVLGGT

-408 LSSILTFCIGTLTT
+408 LSSILTFSVGTLTT

-435 AAGAVLSGIL
+435 AAGAILSGIL
-445 TIGLLPFFES
+445 TIGVLPFFES

-472 SPLLKKLL
+472 NPLLKKLL

-514 AYYHDIGK
+514 AYYHDVGK
-522 TKRPYFFRENQIGK
+522 TKRPYFFRENQFGK
-536 KNPHDRIKP
+536 KNPHDRLKP
-545 EVSSRI
+545 EVSSKI
-551 ILSHVKDGVDLA
+551 IISHVKDGSELA
-563 REYNIPKTIEDFIAT
+563 KEYNLPKTIHDFIVT

-593 NNSENPDEVKE
+593 NNSENPEEVKE

-613 PMSKEQGILM
+613 PMSKEQGIVM
-623 LADSCEAAVR
+623 LADSTEAAVR

-644 KMVNNIIDDKLATG
+644 KMVNNIIDDKLASG

-692 EDNNKKES
+692 DDNKKE
-700 K
+700 KK

>member
-1 MVMGKFKKK
+1 MGKLKEKTFD
-10 IWGMLKDYRK
+10 IFKDYKK
-20 IILYILTFVIL
+20 IILYIITFIVL
-31 YGTLMTG
+31 YCTLMTG
-38 LVTQKYDLKVG
+38 IITRKYDLKVG

-58 HREIIDEVATEARK
+58 HREIIDESATEARK

-80 KQYSLRTDI
+80 KQYSLRTDV
-89 QKQSEDKVRGFF
+89 QKQSEEKIKGFF
-101 NSVEK
+101 SSVEK
-106 IISQE
+106 VL
-111 KIEAE
+111 A
-116 QDKEKDKNQIIEEK
+116 QDKPEEEK
-130 AKDIPRTD
+130 AKLIPRAP
-138 FKITDSQAKILL
+138 FKITDAQANKIASMNEQSTKKLE
-150 SLNESE
+150 SVCIDGLN
-156 LKNLETICVEA
+156 KAYEA
-167 LTKSYETPIEDGN
+167 PIEDGN
-180 PQDLSDAKKVYTDYI
+180 EQDLKEAKKEYTDFI
-195 ASSDLS
+195 SSSDLS
-201 DLQKG
+201 DSEKA
-206 IALKFV
+206 IALNFV
-212 NVIEPNFF
+212 NVVEPNFF

-235 QVSPVMIK
+235 QVPPVMIK
-243 KNQIVVNEGEPVTA
+243 KNQIVVSEGEPVTA
-257 HQLDLLKAL
+257 HQLELLGTL
-266 GLLSDSTS
+266 GLLSDSAS
-274 SIYIYIALGFLVA
+274 ALYIYIALGVLVI
-287 IVMYLQYGYIKKYYP
+287 IVMYLQYGYIHKYYP
-302 KIYSDFSKIVMISIL
+302 AINKEFSKIVMISIL
-317 NVFPVILARLFGII
+317 NVFPVILARLFGMM
-331 SNYLIPLAC
+331 SNYIIPLAC
-340 MPMLMTLLL
+340 MPMLITLLL

-354 LVTSMLNVLLIAG
+354 LVFSMLNVILIGG
-367 AVGFNANIIVLAVL
+367 AVGFNPNIIILAIL
-381 NVVLAGT
+381 NVVLGGT

-408 LSSILTFCIGTLTT
+408 LSSILTFSVGTLTT

-435 AAGAVLSGIL
+435 AAGAILSGIL
-445 TIGLLPFFES
+445 TIGVLPFFES

-472 SPLLKKLL
+472 NPLLKKLL

-514 AYYHDIGK
+514 AYYHDVGK
-522 TKRPYFFRENQIGK
+522 TKRPYFFRENQFGK
-536 KNPHDRIKP
+536 KNPHDRLKP
-545 EVSSRI
+545 EVSSKI
-551 ILSHVKDGVDLA
+551 IISHVKDGSELA
-563 REYNIPKTIEDFIAT
+563 KEYNLPKTIHDFIVT

-593 NNSENPDEVKE
+593 NNSENSDEVKE

-613 PMSKEQGILM
+613 PMSKEQGIVM
-623 LADSCEAAVR
+623 LADSTEAAVR

-644 KMVNNIIDDKLATG
+644 KMVNNIIDDKLASG

-692 EDNNKKES
+692 DDNKKE
-700 K
+700 KK

>member
-1 MVMGKFKKK
+1 MGKLKEKTFD
-10 IWGMLKDYRK
+10 IFKDYKK
-20 IILYILTFVIL
+20 IILYIITFIVL
-31 YGTLMTG
+31 YCTLMTG
-38 LVTQKYDLKVG
+38 IITRKYDLKVG

-58 HREIIDEVATEARK
+58 HREIIDESATEARK

-80 KQYSLRTDI
+80 KQYSLRTDV
-89 QKQSEDKVRGFF
+89 QKQSEEKIKGFF
-101 NSVEK
+101 SSVEK
-106 IISQE
+106 VL
-111 KIEAE
+111 A
-116 QDKEKDKNQIIEEK
+116 QDKPEEEK
-130 AKDIPRTD
+130 AKLIPRAP
-138 FKITDSQAKILL
+138 FKITDAQANKIASMNEQSTKKLE
-150 SLNESE
+150 SVCIDGLN
-156 LKNLETICVEA
+156 KAYEA
-167 LTKSYETPIEDGN
+167 PIEDGN
-180 PQDLSDAKKVYTDYI
+180 EQDLKEAKKEYTDFVS
-195 ASSDLS
+195 SSDLS
-201 DLQKG
+201 DSEKA
-206 IALKFV
+206 IALNFV
-212 NVIEPNFF
+212 NVVEPNFF

-235 QVSPVMIK
+235 QVPPVMIK
-243 KNQIVVNEGEPVTA
+243 KNQIVVSEGEPVTA
-257 HQLDLLKAL
+257 HQLELLGTL
-266 GLLSDSTS
+266 GLLSDSAS
-274 SIYIYIALGFLVA
+274 ALYIYIALGVLVI
-287 IVMYLQYGYIKKYYP
+287 IVMYLQYGYIHKYYP
-302 KIYSDFSKIVMISIL
+302 AINKEFSKIVMISIL
-317 NVFPVILARLFGII
+317 NVFPVILARLFGMM
-331 SNYLIPLAC
+331 SNYIIPLAC
-340 MPMLMTLLL
+340 MPMLITLLL

-354 LVTSMLNVLLIAG
+354 LVFSMLNVILIGG
-367 AVGFNANIIVLAVL
+367 AVGFNPNIIILAIL
-381 NVVLAGT
+381 NVVLGGT

-408 LSSILTFCIGTLTT
+408 LSSILTFSVGTLTT

-435 AAGAVLSGIL
+435 AAGAILSGIL
-445 TIGLLPFFES
+445 TIGVLPFFES

-472 SPLLKKLL
+472 NPLLKKLL

-514 AYYHDIGK
+514 AYYHDVGK
-522 TKRPYFFRENQIGK
+522 TKRPYFFRENQFGK
-536 KNPHDRIKP
+536 KNLHDRLKP
-545 EVSSRI
+545 EVSSKI
-551 ILSHVKDGVDLA
+551 IISHVKDGSELA
-563 REYNIPKTIEDFIAT
+563 KEYNLPKTIHDFIVT

-613 PMSKEQGILM
+613 PMSKEQGIVM
-623 LADSCEAAVR
+623 LADSTEAAVR

-692 EDNNKKES
+692 DDNKKE
-700 K
+700 KK

>member
-1 MVMGKFKKK
+1 MGKLKEK
-10 IWGMLKDYRK
+10 IFDIFKDYKK
-20 IILYILTFVIL
+20 IILYIITFIVL
-31 YGTLMTG
+31 YCTLMTG
-38 LVTQKYDLKVG
+38 IITRKYDLKVG

-58 HREIIDEVATEARK
+58 HREIIDESATEARK

-80 KQYSLRTDI
+80 KQYSLRTDV
-89 QKQSEDKVRGFF
+89 QKQSEEKIKGFF
-101 NSVEK
+101 SSVEK
-106 IISQE
+106 VL
-111 KIEAE
+111 A
-116 QDKEKDKNQIIEEK
+116 QDKSEEEK
-130 AKDIPRTD
+130 AKLIPRAP
-138 FKITDSQAKILL
+138 FKITDEQANKIA
-150 SLNESE
+150 SMNAQST
-156 LKNLETICVEA
+156 KNLESVCIDGLNKAYEA
-167 LTKSYETPIEDGN
+167 PIEDGN
-180 PQDLSDAKKVYTDYI
+180 EQDLKDAKKEYTDFI
-195 ASSDLS
+195 SSSDLS
-201 DLQKG
+201 DSEKA
-206 IALKFV
+206 IALNFV
-212 NVIEPNFF
+212 NVVEPNFF

-235 QVSPVMIK
+235 QVPPVMIK
-243 KNQIVVNEGEPVTA
+243 KNQIVVSEGEPVTA
-257 HQLDLLKAL
+257 HQLELLGTL
-266 GLLSDSTS
+266 GLLSDSAS
-274 SIYIYIALGFLVA
+274 AICIYISLGVLVI
-287 IVMYLQYGYIKKYYP
+287 IVMYLQYGYIHKYYTAIN
-302 KIYSDFSKIVMISIL
+302 KEFSKIVMISIL
-317 NVFPVILARLFGII
+317 NVFPVILARLFGMM
-331 SNYLIPLAC
+331 SNYIIPLAC
-340 MPMLMTLLL
+340 MPMLITLLL

-354 LVTSMLNVLLIAG
+354 LVFSMLNVILIGG
-367 AVGFNANIIVLAVL
+367 AVGFNPNIIILAIL
-381 NVVLAGT
+381 NVVLGGT

-408 LSSILTFCIGTLTT
+408 LSSILTFSVGTLTT

-435 AAGAVLSGIL
+435 AAGAILSGIL
-445 TIGLLPFFES
+445 TIGVLPFFES

-472 SPLLKKLL
+472 NPLLKKLL

-514 AYYHDIGK
+514 AYYHDVGK
-522 TKRPYFFRENQIGK
+522 TKRPYFFRENQFGK
-536 KNPHDRIKP
+536 KNPHDRLKP
-545 EVSSRI
+545 EASSKI
-551 ILSHVKDGVDLA
+551 IISHVKDGSELA
-563 REYNIPKTIEDFIAT
+563 KEYNLPKTIHDFIVT

-613 PMSKEQGILM
+613 PMSKEQGIVM
-623 LADSCEAAVR
+623 LADSTEAAVR

-644 KMVNNIIDDKLATG
+644 KMVNNIIDDKLASG

-692 EDNNKKES
+692 DDNKKE
-700 K
+700 KK

>member
-1 MVMGKFKKK
+1 MGKLKEKTFD
-10 IWGMLKDYRK
+10 IFKDYKK
-20 IILYILTFVIL
+20 IILYIITFIVL
-31 YGTLMTG
+31 YCTLMTG
-38 LVTQKYDLKVG
+38 IITRKYDLKVG

-58 HREIIDEVATEARK
+58 HREIIDESATEARK

-80 KQYSLRTDI
+80 KQYSLRTDV
-89 QKQSEDKVRGFF
+89 QKQSEEKIKGFF
-101 NSVEK
+101 SSVEK
-106 IISQE
+106 VL
-111 KIEAE
+111 A
-116 QDKEKDKNQIIEEK
+116 QDKPEEEK
-130 AKDIPRTD
+130 AKLIPRVP
-138 FKITDSQAKILL
+138 FKITDAQANKIASMNEQDIKKLE
-150 SLNESE
+150 SLCIDALN
-156 LKNLETICVEA
+156 KAYEA
-167 LTKSYETPIEDGN
+167 PIEDGN
-180 PQDLSDAKKVYTDYI
+180 EQDLKEAKKEYTDFI
-195 ASSDLS
+195 SSSDLS
-201 DLQKG
+201 DSEKA
-206 IALKFV
+206 IALNFV
-212 NVIEPNFF
+212 NVVEPNFF

-235 QVSPVMIK
+235 QVPPVMIK
-243 KNQIVVNEGEPVTA
+243 KNQIVVSEGEPVTA
-257 HQLDLLKAL
+257 HQLELLGTL
-266 GLLSDSTS
+266 GLLSDSAS
-274 SIYIYIALGFLVA
+274 ALYIYIALGVLVI
-287 IVMYLQYGYIKKYYP
+287 IVMYLQYGYIHKYYP
-302 KIYSDFSKIVMISIL
+302 AINKEFSKIVMISIL
-317 NVFPVILARLFGII
+317 NVFPVILARLFGMM
-331 SNYLIPLAC
+331 SNYIIPLAC
-340 MPMLMTLLL
+340 MPMLITLLL

-354 LVTSMLNVLLIAG
+354 LVFSMLNVILIGG
-367 AVGFNANIIVLAVL
+367 AVGFNPNIIILAIL
-381 NVVLAGT
+381 NVVLGGT

-408 LSSILTFCIGTLTT
+408 LSSILTFSVGTLTT

-435 AAGAVLSGIL
+435 AAGAILSGIL
-445 TIGLLPFFES
+445 TIGVLPFFES

-472 SPLLKKLL
+472 NPLLKKLL

-514 AYYHDIGK
+514 AYYHDVGK
-522 TKRPYFFRENQIGK
+522 TKRPYFFRENQFGK
-536 KNPHDRIKP
+536 KNPHDRLKP
-545 EVSSRI
+545 EVSSKI
-551 ILSHVKDGVDLA
+551 IISHVKDGSELA
-563 REYNIPKTIEDFIAT
+563 KEYNLPKTIHDFIVT

-593 NNSENPDEVKE
+593 NNSENPEEVKE

-613 PMSKEQGILM
+613 PMSKEQGIVM
-623 LADSCEAAVR
+623 LADSTEAAVR

-644 KMVNNIIDDKLATG
+644 KMVNNIIDDKLASG

-692 EDNNKKES
+692 DDNKKE
-700 K
+700 KK

>member
-1 MVMGKFKKK
+1 MGKLKEKTFD
-10 IWGMLKDYRK
+10 IFKDYKK
-20 IILYILTFVIL
+20 IILYIITFIVL
-31 YGTLMTG
+31 YCTLMTG
-38 LVTQKYDLKVG
+38 IITRKYDLKVG

-58 HREIIDEVATEARK
+58 HREIIDESATEARK

-80 KQYSLRTDI
+80 KQYSLRTDV
-89 QKQSEDKVRGFF
+89 QKQSEEKIKSFF
-101 NSVEK
+101 SSVEK
-106 IISQE
+106 VL
-111 KIEAE
+111 A
-116 QDKEKDKNQIIEEK
+116 QDKPEEEK
-130 AKDIPRTD
+130 AKLIPRAP
-138 FKITDSQAKILL
+138 FKITDAQANKIASMNEQSTKKLE
-150 SLNESE
+150 SVCIDGLN
-156 LKNLETICVEA
+156 KAYEA
-167 LTKSYETPIEDGN
+167 PIEDGN
-180 PQDLSDAKKVYTDYI
+180 EQDLKEAKKEYTDFI
-195 ASSDLS
+195 SSSDLS
-201 DLQKG
+201 DSEKA
-206 IALKFV
+206 IALNFV
-212 NVIEPNFF
+212 NVVEPNFF

-235 QVSPVMIK
+235 QVPPVMIK
-243 KNQIVVNEGEPVTA
+243 KNQIVVSEGEPVTA
-257 HQLDLLKAL
+257 HQLELLGTL
-266 GLLSDSTS
+266 GLLSDSAS
-274 SIYIYIALGFLVA
+274 ALYIYIALGVLVI
-287 IVMYLQYGYIKKYYP
+287 IVMYLQYGYIHKYYP
-302 KIYSDFSKIVMISIL
+302 AINKEFSKIVMISIL
-317 NVFPVILARLFGII
+317 NVFPVILARLFGMM
-331 SNYLIPLAC
+331 SNYIIPLAC
-340 MPMLMTLLL
+340 MPMLITLLL

-354 LVTSMLNVLLIAG
+354 LVFSMLNVILIGG
-367 AVGFNANIIVLAVL
+367 AVGFNPNIIILAIL
-381 NVVLAGT
+381 NVVLGGT

-408 LSSILTFCIGTLTT
+408 LSSILTFSVGTLTT

-435 AAGAVLSGIL
+435 AAGAILSGIL
-445 TIGLLPFFES
+445 TIGVLPFFES

-472 SPLLKKLL
+472 NPLLKKLL

-514 AYYHDIGK
+514 AYYHDVGK
-522 TKRPYFFRENQIGK
+522 TKRPYFFRENQFGK
-536 KNPHDRIKP
+536 KNPHDRLKP
-545 EVSSRI
+545 EVSSKI
-551 ILSHVKDGVDLA
+551 IISHVKEGSELA
-563 REYNIPKTIEDFIAT
+563 KEYNLPKTIHDFIVT

-613 PMSKEQGILM
+613 PMSKEQGIVM
-623 LADSCEAAVR
+623 LADSTEAAVR

-644 KMVNNIIDDKLATG
+644 KMVNNIIDDKLASG

-692 EDNNKKES
+692 DDNKKE
-700 K
+700 KK

>member
-1 MVMGKFKKK
+1 MGKLKEKTFD
-10 IWGMLKDYRK
+10 IFKDYKK
-20 IILYILTFVIL
+20 IILYIITFIVL
-31 YGTLMTG
+31 YCTLMTG
-38 LVTQKYDLKVG
+38 IITRKYDLKVG

-58 HREIIDEVATEARK
+58 HREIIDESATEARK

-80 KQYSLRTDI
+80 KQYSLRTDV
-89 QKQSEDKVRGFF
+89 QKQSEEKIKGFF
-101 NSVEK
+101 SSVEK
-106 IISQE
+106 VL
-111 KIEAE
+111 A
-116 QDKEKDKNQIIEEK
+116 QDKPEEEK
-130 AKDIPRTD
+130 AKLIPRAP
-138 FKITDSQAKILL
+138 FKITDAQANKIASMNEQSTKKLE
-150 SLNESE
+150 SVCIDGLN
-156 LKNLETICVEA
+156 KAYEA
-167 LTKSYETPIEDGN
+167 PIEDGN
-180 PQDLSDAKKVYTDYI
+180 EQDLKEAKKEYTDFI
-195 ASSDLS
+195 SSSDLS
-201 DLQKG
+201 DSEKA
-206 IALKFV
+206 IALNFV
-212 NVIEPNFF
+212 NVVEPNFF

-235 QVSPVMIK
+235 QVPPVMIK
-243 KNQIVVNEGEPVTA
+243 KNQIVVSEGEPVTA
-257 HQLDLLKAL
+257 HQLELLGTL
-266 GLLSDSTS
+266 GLLSDSAS
-274 SIYIYIALGFLVA
+274 ALYIYIALGVLVI
-287 IVMYLQYGYIKKYYP
+287 IVMYLQYGYIHKYYP
-302 KIYSDFSKIVMISIL
+302 NINKEFSKIVMISIL
-317 NVFPVILARLFGII
+317 NVFPVILARLFGMM
-331 SNYLIPLAC
+331 SNYIIPLAC
-340 MPMLMTLLL
+340 MPMLITLLL

-354 LVTSMLNVLLIAG
+354 LVFSMLNVILIGG
-367 AVGFNANIIVLAVL
+367 AVGFNPNIIILAIL
-381 NVVLAGT
+381 NVVLGGT

-408 LSSILTFCIGTLTT
+408 LSSILTFSVGTLTT

-435 AAGAVLSGIL
+435 AAGAILSGIL
-445 TIGLLPFFES
+445 TIGVLPFFES

-472 SPLLKKLL
+472 NPLLKKLL

-514 AYYHDIGK
+514 AYYHDVGK
-522 TKRPYFFRENQIGK
+522 TKRPYFFRENQFGK
-536 KNPHDRIKP
+536 KNPHDRLKP
-545 EVSSRI
+545 EVSSKI
-551 ILSHVKDGVDLA
+551 IISHVKDGSELA
-563 REYNIPKTIEDFIAT
+563 KEYNLPKTIHDFIVT

-613 PMSKEQGILM
+613 PMSKEQGIVM
-623 LADSCEAAVR
+623 LADSTEAAVR

-692 EDNNKKES
+692 DDNKKE
-700 K
+700 KK

>member
-1 MVMGKFKKK
+1 MGKLKEKTFD
-10 IWGMLKDYRK
+10 IFKDYKK
-20 IILYILTFVIL
+20 IILYIITFIVL
-31 YGTLMTG
+31 YCTLMTG
-38 LVTQKYDLKVG
+38 IITRKYDLKVG

-58 HREIIDEVATEARK
+58 HREIIDESATEARK

-80 KQYSLRTDI
+80 KQYSLRTDV
-89 QKQSEDKVRGFF
+89 QKQSEEKIKGFF
-101 NSVEK
+101 SSVEK
-106 IISQE
+106 VL
-111 KIEAE
+111 A
-116 QDKEKDKNQIIEEK
+116 QDKPEEEK
-130 AKDIPRTD
+130 AKLIPRAP
-138 FKITDSQAKILL
+138 FKITDAQANKIASMNEQSTKKLE
-150 SLNESE
+150 SVCIDGLN
-156 LKNLETICVEA
+156 KAYEA
-167 LTKSYETPIEDGN
+167 PIEDGN
-180 PQDLSDAKKVYTDYI
+180 EQDLKEAKKEYTDFI
-195 ASSDLS
+195 SSSDLS
-201 DLQKG
+201 DSEKA
-206 IALKFV
+206 IALNFV
-212 NVIEPNFF
+212 NVVEPNFF

-235 QVSPVMIK
+235 QVPPVMIK
-243 KNQIVVNEGEPVTA
+243 KNQIVVSEGEPVTA
-257 HQLDLLKAL
+257 HQLELLGTL
-266 GLLSDSTS
+266 GLLSDSAS
-274 SIYIYIALGFLVA
+274 ALYIYIALGVLVI
-287 IVMYLQYGYIKKYYP
+287 IVMYLQYGYIHKYYP
-302 KIYSDFSKIVMISIL
+302 AINKEFSKIVMISIL
-317 NVFPVILARLFGII
+317 NVFPVILARLFGMM
-331 SNYLIPLAC
+331 SNYIIPLAC
-340 MPMLMTLLL
+340 MPMLITLLL

-354 LVTSMLNVLLIAG
+354 LVFSMLNVILIGG
-367 AVGFNANIIVLAVL
+367 AVGFNPNIIILAIL
-381 NVVLAGT
+381 NVVLGGT

-408 LSSILTFCIGTLTT
+408 LSSILTFSVGTLTT

-435 AAGAVLSGIL
+435 AAGAILSGIL
-445 TIGLLPFFES
+445 TIGVLPFFES

-472 SPLLKKLL
+472 NPLLKKLL

-514 AYYHDIGK
+514 AYYHDVGK
-522 TKRPYFFRENQIGK
+522 TKRPYFFRENQFGK
-536 KNPHDRIKP
+536 KNPHDRLKP
-545 EVSSRI
+545 EVSSKI
-551 ILSHVKDGVDLA
+551 IISHVKEGSELA
-563 REYNIPKTIEDFIAT
+563 KEYNLPKTIHDFIVT

-593 NNSENPDEVKE
+593 NNSENPEEVKE

-613 PMSKEQGILM
+613 PMSKEQGIVM
-623 LADSCEAAVR
+623 LADSTEAAVR

-644 KMVNNIIDDKLATG
+644 KMVNNIIDDKLASG

-692 EDNNKKES
+692 DDNKKE
-700 K
+700 KK

>member
-1 MVMGKFKKK
+1 MGKLKEKTFD
-10 IWGMLKDYRK
+10 IFKDYKK
-20 IILYILTFVIL
+20 IILYIITFIVL
-31 YGTLMTG
+31 YCTLMTG
-38 LVTQKYDLKVG
+38 IITRKYDLKVG

-58 HREIIDEVATEARK
+58 HREIIDESATEARK

-80 KQYSLRTDI
+80 KQYSLRTDV
-89 QKQSEDKVRGFF
+89 QKQSEEKIKGFF
-101 NSVEK
+101 SSVEK
-106 IISQE
+106 VL
-111 KIEAE
+111 A
-116 QDKEKDKNQIIEEK
+116 QDKPEEEK
-130 AKDIPRTD
+130 AKLIPRVP
-138 FKITDSQAKILL
+138 FKITDAQANKIASMNEQDIKKLE
-150 SLNESE
+150 SLC
-156 LKNLETICVEA
+156 IEA
-167 LTKSYETPIEDGN
+167 LNKAYEAPIEDGN
-180 PQDLSDAKKVYTDYI
+180 NQDLKDAKKEYTDFI
-195 ASSDLS
+195 SSSDLS
-201 DLQKG
+201 DSEKA
-206 IALKFV
+206 IALNFV
-212 NVIEPNFF
+212 NVVEPNFF

-235 QVSPVMIK
+235 QVPPVMIK
-243 KNQIVVNEGEPVTA
+243 KNQIVVSEGEPVTA
-257 HQLDLLKAL
+257 HQLELLGTL
-266 GLLSDSTS
+266 GLLSDSAS
-274 SIYIYIALGFLVA
+274 GIYIYIALGILVI
-287 IVMYLQYGYIKKYYP
+287 IVMYLQYGYIHKYYP
-302 KIYSDFSKIVMISIL
+302 NINKEFSKIVMISIL
-317 NVFPVILARLFGII
+317 NVFPVILARLFGMM
-331 SNYLIPLAC
+331 SNYIIPLAC
-340 MPMLMTLLL
+340 MPMLITLLL

-354 LVTSMLNVLLIAG
+354 LVFSMLNVILIGG
-367 AVGFNANIIVLAVL
+367 AVGFNPNIIILAIL
-381 NVVLAGT
+381 NVVLGGT

-408 LSSILTFCIGTLTT
+408 LSSILTFSVGTLTT

-435 AAGAVLSGIL
+435 AAGAILSGIL
-445 TIGLLPFFES
+445 TIGVLPFFES

-472 SPLLKKLL
+472 NPLLKKLL

-514 AYYHDIGK
+514 AYYHDVGK
-522 TKRPYFFRENQIGK
+522 TKRPYFFRENQFGK
-536 KNPHDRIKP
+536 KNPHDRLKP
-545 EVSSRI
+545 EVSSKI
-551 ILSHVKDGVDLA
+551 IISHVKDGSELA
-563 REYNIPKTIEDFIAT
+563 KEYNLPKTIHDFIVT

-613 PMSKEQGILM
+613 PMSKEQGIVM
-623 LADSCEAAVR
+623 LADSTEAAVR

-692 EDNNKKES
+692 DDNKKE
-700 K
+700 KK

>member
-1 MVMGKFKKK
+1 MGKLKEK
-10 IWGMLKDYRK
+10 IFDIFKDYKK
-20 IILYILTFVIL
+20 IILYIITFIVL
-31 YGTLMTG
+31 YCTLMTG
-38 LVTQKYDLKVG
+38 IITRKYDLKVG

-58 HREIIDEVATEARK
+58 HREIIDESATEARK

-80 KQYSLRTDI
+80 KQYSLRTDV
-89 QKQSEDKVRGFF
+89 QKQSEEKIKGFF
-101 NSVEK
+101 SSVEK
-106 IISQE
+106 VL
-111 KIEAE
+111 A
-116 QDKEKDKNQIIEEK
+116 QDKPEEEK
-130 AKDIPRTD
+130 AKLIPRAP
-138 FKITDSQAKILL
+138 FKITDAQANKIASMNEQSTKKLE
-150 SLNESE
+150 SVCIDGLN
-156 LKNLETICVEA
+156 KAYEA
-167 LTKSYETPIEDGN
+167 PIEDGN
-180 PQDLSDAKKVYTDYI
+180 EQDLKDAKKEYTDFI
-195 ASSDLS
+195 SSSDLS
-201 DLQKG
+201 DSEKA
-206 IALKFV
+206 IALNFV
-212 NVIEPNFF
+212 NVVEPNFF

-235 QVSPVMIK
+235 QVPPVMIK
-243 KNQIVVNEGEPVTA
+243 KNQIVVSEGEPVTA
-257 HQLDLLKAL
+257 HQLELLGTL
-266 GLLSDSTS
+266 GLLSDSAS
-274 SIYIYIALGFLVA
+274 AICIYIALGVLVI
-287 IVMYLQYGYIKKYYP
+287 IVMYLQYGYIHKYYP
-302 KIYSDFSKIVMISIL
+302 NINKEFSKIVMISIL
-317 NVFPVILARLFGII
+317 NVFPVILARLFGMM
-331 SNYLIPLAC
+331 SNYIIPLAC
-340 MPMLMTLLL
+340 MPMLITLLL

-354 LVTSMLNVLLIAG
+354 LVFSMLNVILIGG
-367 AVGFNANIIVLAVL
+367 AVGFNPNIIILAIL
-381 NVVLAGT
+381 NVVLGGT

-408 LSSILTFCIGTLTT
+408 LSSILTFSVGTLTT

-435 AAGAVLSGIL
+435 AAGAILSGIL
-445 TIGLLPFFES
+445 TIGVLPFFES

-472 SPLLKKLL
+472 NPLLKKLL

-514 AYYHDIGK
+514 AYYHDVGK
-522 TKRPYFFRENQIGK
+522 TKRPYFFRENQFGK
-536 KNPHDRIKP
+536 KNPHDRLKP
-545 EVSSRI
+545 EVSSKI
-551 ILSHVKDGVDLA
+551 IISHVKDGSELA
-563 REYNIPKTIEDFIAT
+563 KEYNLPKTIHDFIVT

-613 PMSKEQGILM
+613 PMSKEQGIVM
-623 LADSCEAAVR
+623 LADSTEAAVR

-644 KMVNNIIDDKLATG
+644 KMVNNIIDDKLASG

-692 EDNNKKES
+692 DDNKKE
-700 K
+700 KK

>member
-1 MVMGKFKKK
+1 MGKLKEKTFD
-10 IWGMLKDYRK
+10 IFKDYKK
-20 IILYILTFVIL
+20 IILYIITFIVL
-31 YGTLMTG
+31 YCTLMTG
-38 LVTQKYDLKVG
+38 IITRKYDLKVG

-58 HREIIDEVATEARK
+58 HREIIDESATEARK

-80 KQYSLRTDI
+80 KQYSLRTDV
-89 QKQSEDKVRGFF
+89 QKQSEEKIKGFF
-101 NSVEK
+101 SSVEK
-106 IISQE
+106 VL
-111 KIEAE
+111 A
-116 QDKEKDKNQIIEEK
+116 QDKPEEEK
-130 AKDIPRTD
+130 AKLIPRAP
-138 FKITDSQAKILL
+138 FKITDTQANKIASMNEQSTKKLE
-150 SLNESE
+150 SVCIDGLN
-156 LKNLETICVEA
+156 KAYEA
-167 LTKSYETPIEDGN
+167 PIEDGN
-180 PQDLSDAKKVYTDYI
+180 EQDLKEAKKEYTDFI
-195 ASSDLS
+195 SSSDLS
-201 DLQKG
+201 DSEKA
-206 IALKFV
+206 IALNFV
-212 NVIEPNFF
+212 NVVEPNFF

-235 QVSPVMIK
+235 QVPPVMIK
-243 KNQIVVNEGEPVTA
+243 KNQIVVSEGEPVTA
-257 HQLDLLKAL
+257 HQLELLGTL
-266 GLLSDSTS
+266 GLLSDSAS
-274 SIYIYIALGFLVA
+274 ALYIYIALGVLVI
-287 IVMYLQYGYIKKYYP
+287 IVMYLQYGYIHKYYP
-302 KIYSDFSKIVMISIL
+302 AINKEFSKIVMISIL
-317 NVFPVILARLFGII
+317 NVFPVILARLFGMM
-331 SNYLIPLAC
+331 SNYIIPLAC
-340 MPMLMTLLL
+340 MPMLITLLL

-354 LVTSMLNVLLIAG
+354 LVFSMLNVILIGG
-367 AVGFNANIIVLAVL
+367 AVGFNPNIIILAIL
-381 NVVLAGT
+381 NVVLGGT

-408 LSSILTFCIGTLTT
+408 LSSILTFSVGTLTT

-435 AAGAVLSGIL
+435 AAGAILSGIL
-445 TIGLLPFFES
+445 TIGVLPFFES

-472 SPLLKKLL
+472 NPLLKKLL

-514 AYYHDIGK
+514 AYYHDVGK
-522 TKRPYFFRENQIGK
+522 TKRPYFFRENQFGK
-536 KNPHDRIKP
+536 KNPHDRLKP
-545 EVSSRI
+545 EVSSKI
-551 ILSHVKDGVDLA
+551 IISHVKDGSELA
-563 REYNIPKTIEDFIAT
+563 KEYNLPKTIHDFIVT

-613 PMSKEQGILM
+613 PMSKEQGIVM
-623 LADSCEAAVR
+623 LADSTEAAVR

-692 EDNNKKES
+692 DDNKKE
-700 K
+700 KK

>member
-1 MVMGKFKKK
+1 MGKLKEKTFD
-10 IWGMLKDYRK
+10 IFKDYKK
-20 IILYILTFVIL
+20 IILYIITFIVL
-31 YGTLMTG
+31 YCTLMTG
-38 LVTQKYDLKVG
+38 IITRKYDLKVG

-58 HREIIDEVATEARK
+58 HREIIDESATEARK

-80 KQYSLRTDI
+80 KQYSLRTDV
-89 QKQSEDKVRGFF
+89 QKQSEEKIKGFF
-101 NSVEK
+101 SSVEK
-106 IISQE
+106 VL
-111 KIEAE
+111 A
-116 QDKEKDKNQIIEEK
+116 QDKSEEEK
-130 AKDIPRTD
+130 AKLIPRAP
-138 FKITDSQAKILL
+138 FKITDEQANKIA
-150 SLNESE
+150 SMNAQST
-156 LKNLETICVEA
+156 KNLESVCIDGLNKAYEA
-167 LTKSYETPIEDGN
+167 PIEDGN
-180 PQDLSDAKKVYTDYI
+180 EQDLKDAKKEYTDFI
-195 ASSDLS
+195 SSSDLS
-201 DLQKG
+201 DSEKA
-206 IALKFV
+206 IALNFV
-212 NVIEPNFF
+212 NVVEPNFF

-235 QVSPVMIK
+235 QVPPVMIK
-243 KNQIVVNEGEPVTA
+243 KNQIVVSEGEPVTA
-257 HQLDLLKAL
+257 HQLELLGTL
-266 GLLSDSTS
+266 GLLSDSAS
-274 SIYIYIALGFLVA
+274 ALYIYIALGVLVI
-287 IVMYLQYGYIKKYYP
+287 IVMYLQYGYIHKYYP
-302 KIYSDFSKIVMISIL
+302 AINKEFSKIVMISIL
-317 NVFPVILARLFGII
+317 NVFPVILARLFGMM
-331 SNYLIPLAC
+331 SNYIIPLAC
-340 MPMLMTLLL
+340 MPMLITLLL

-354 LVTSMLNVLLIAG
+354 LVFSMLNVILIGG
-367 AVGFNANIIVLAVL
+367 AVGFNPNIIILAIL
-381 NVVLAGT
+381 NVVLGGT

-408 LSSILTFCIGTLTT
+408 LSSILTFSVGTLTT

-435 AAGAVLSGIL
+435 AAGAILSGIL
-445 TIGLLPFFES
+445 TIGVLPFFES

-472 SPLLKKLL
+472 NPLLKKLL

-514 AYYHDIGK
+514 AYYHDVGK
-522 TKRPYFFRENQIGK
+522 TKRPYFFRENQFGK
-536 KNPHDRIKP
+536 KNPHDRLKP
-545 EVSSRI
+545 EVSSKI
-551 ILSHVKDGVDLA
+551 IISHVKDGSELA
-563 REYNIPKTIEDFIAT
+563 KEYNLPKTIHDFIVT

-613 PMSKEQGILM
+613 PMSKEQGIVM
-623 LADSCEAAVR
+623 LADSTEAAVR

-644 KMVNNIIDDKLATG
+644 KMVNNIIDDKLASG

-692 EDNNKKES
+692 DDNKKE
-700 K
+700 KK

>member
-1 MVMGKFKKK
+1 MGKLKEKTFD
-10 IWGMLKDYRK
+10 IFKDYKK
-20 IILYILTFVIL
+20 IILYIITFIVL
-31 YGTLMTG
+31 YCTLMTG
-38 LVTQKYDLKVG
+38 IITRKYDLKVG

-58 HREIIDEVATEARK
+58 HREIIDESATEARK

-80 KQYSLRTDI
+80 KQYSLRTDV
-89 QKQSEDKVRGFF
+89 QKQSEEKIKGFF
-101 NSVEK
+101 SSVEK
-106 IISQE
+106 VL
-111 KIEAE
+111 A
-116 QDKEKDKNQIIEEK
+116 QDKPEEEK
-130 AKDIPRTD
+130 AKLIPRVP
-138 FKITDSQAKILL
+138 FKITDAQANKIASMNEQDIKKLE
-150 SLNESE
+150 SLCIDALN
-156 LKNLETICVEA
+156 KAYEA
-167 LTKSYETPIEDGN
+167 PIEDGN
-180 PQDLSDAKKVYTDYI
+180 NQDLKDAKKEYTDFI
-195 ASSDLS
+195 SSSDLS
-201 DLQKG
+201 DSEKA
-206 IALKFV
+206 IALNFV
-212 NVIEPNFF
+212 NVVEPNFF

-235 QVSPVMIK
+235 QVPPVMIK
-243 KNQIVVNEGEPVTA
+243 KNQIVVSEGEPVTA
-257 HQLDLLKAL
+257 HQLELLGTL
-266 GLLSDSTS
+266 GLLSDSAS
-274 SIYIYIALGFLVA
+274 GIYIYIALGILVI
-287 IVMYLQYGYIKKYYP
+287 IVMYLQYGYIHKYYP
-302 KIYSDFSKIVMISIL
+302 NINKEFSKIVMISIL
-317 NVFPVILARLFGII
+317 NVFPVILARLFGMM
-331 SNYLIPLAC
+331 SNYIIPLAC
-340 MPMLMTLLL
+340 MPMLITLLL

-354 LVTSMLNVLLIAG
+354 LVFSMLNVILIGG
-367 AVGFNANIIVLAVL
+367 AVGFNPNIIILAIL
-381 NVVLAGT
+381 NVVLGGT

-408 LSSILTFCIGTLTT
+408 LSSILTFSVGTLTT

-435 AAGAVLSGIL
+435 AAGAILSGIL
-445 TIGLLPFFES
+445 TIGVLPFFES

-472 SPLLKKLL
+472 NPLLKKLL

-514 AYYHDIGK
+514 AYYHDVGK
-522 TKRPYFFRENQIGK
+522 TKRPYFFRENQFGK
-536 KNPHDRIKP
+536 KNPHDRLKP
-545 EVSSRI
+545 EVSSKI
-551 ILSHVKDGVDLA
+551 IISHVKDGSELA
-563 REYNIPKTIEDFIAT
+563 KEYNLPKTIHDFIVT

-613 PMSKEQGILM
+613 PMSKEQGIVM
-623 LADSCEAAVR
+623 LADSTEAAVR

-692 EDNNKKES
+692 DDNKKE
-700 K
+700 KK

>member
-1 MVMGKFKKK
+1 MGKLKEKTFD
-10 IWGMLKDYRK
+10 IFKDYKK
-20 IILYILTFVIL
+20 IILYIITLIVL
-31 YGTLMTG
+31 YCTLMTG
-38 LVTQKYDLKVG
+38 IITRKYDLKVG

-58 HREIIDEVATEARK
+58 HREIIDESATEARK

-80 KQYSLRTDI
+80 KQYSLRTDV
-89 QKQSEDKVRGFF
+89 QKQSEEKIKGFF
-101 NSVEK
+101 SSVEK
-106 IISQE
+106 VL
-111 KIEAE
+111 A
-116 QDKEKDKNQIIEEK
+116 QDKPEEEK
-130 AKDIPRTD
+130 AKLIPRAP
-138 FKITDSQAKILL
+138 FKITDAQANKIASMNEQSTKKLE
-150 SLNESE
+150 SVCIDGLN
-156 LKNLETICVEA
+156 KAYEA
-167 LTKSYETPIEDGN
+167 PIEDGN
-180 PQDLSDAKKVYTDYI
+180 EQDLKEAKKEYTDFI
-195 ASSDLS
+195 SSSDLS
-201 DLQKG
+201 DSEKA
-206 IALKFV
+206 IALNFV
-212 NVIEPNFF
+212 NVVEPNFF

-235 QVSPVMIK
+235 QVPPVMIK
-243 KNQIVVNEGEPVTA
+243 KNQIVVSEGEPVTA
-257 HQLDLLKAL
+257 HQLELLGTL
-266 GLLSDSTS
+266 GLLSDSAS
-274 SIYIYIALGFLVA
+274 ALYIYIALGVLVI
-287 IVMYLQYGYIKKYYP
+287 IVMYLQYGYIHKYYP
-302 KIYSDFSKIVMISIL
+302 AINKEFSKIVMISIL
-317 NVFPVILARLFGII
+317 NVFPVILARLFGMM
-331 SNYLIPLAC
+331 SNYIIPLAC
-340 MPMLMTLLL
+340 MPMLITLLL

-354 LVTSMLNVLLIAG
+354 LVFSMLNVILIGG
-367 AVGFNANIIVLAVL
+367 AVGFNPNIIILAIL
-381 NVVLAGT
+381 NVVLGGT

-408 LSSILTFCIGTLTT
+408 LSSILTFSVGTLTT

-435 AAGAVLSGIL
+435 AAGAILSGIL
-445 TIGLLPFFES
+445 TIGVLPFFES

-472 SPLLKKLL
+472 NPLLKKLL

-514 AYYHDIGK
+514 AYYHDVGK
-522 TKRPYFFRENQIGK
+522 TKRPYFFRENQFGK
-536 KNPHDRIKP
+536 KNPHDRLKP
-545 EVSSRI
+545 EVSSKI
-551 ILSHVKDGVDLA
+551 IISHVKDGSELA
-563 REYNIPKTIEDFIAT
+563 KEYNLPKTIHDFIVT

-593 NNSENPDEVKE
+593 NNSENPEEVKE

-613 PMSKEQGILM
+613 PMSKEQGIVM
-623 LADSCEAAVR
+623 LADSTEAAVR

-644 KMVNNIIDDKLATG
+644 KMVNNIIDDKLASG

-692 EDNNKKES
+692 DDNKKE
-700 K
+700 KK

>member
-1 MVMGKFKKK
+1 MGKLKEKTFD
-10 IWGMLKDYRK
+10 IFKDYKK
-20 IILYILTFVIL
+20 IILYIITFIVL
-31 YGTLMTG
+31 YCTLMTG
-38 LVTQKYDLKVG
+38 IITRKYDLKVG

-58 HREIIDEVATEARK
+58 HREIIDESATEARK

-80 KQYSLRTDI
+80 KQYSLRTDV
-89 QKQSEDKVRGFF
+89 QKQSEEKIKGFF
-101 NSVEK
+101 SSVEK
-106 IISQE
+106 VL
-111 KIEAE
+111 A
-116 QDKEKDKNQIIEEK
+116 QDKPEEEK
-130 AKDIPRTD
+130 AKLIPRAP
-138 FKITDSQAKILL
+138 FKITDAQANKIASMNEQSTKKLE
-150 SLNESE
+150 SVCIDGLN
-156 LKNLETICVEA
+156 KAYEA
-167 LTKSYETPIEDGN
+167 PIEDGN
-180 PQDLSDAKKVYTDYI
+180 EQDLKEAKKEYTDFI
-195 ASSDLS
+195 SSSDLS
-201 DLQKG
+201 DSEKA
-206 IALKFV
+206 IALNFV
-212 NVIEPNFF
+212 NVVEPNFF

-235 QVSPVMIK
+235 QVPPVMIK
-243 KNQIVVNEGEPVTA
+243 KNQIVVSEGEPVTA
-257 HQLDLLKAL
+257 HQLELLGTL
-266 GLLSDSTS
+266 GLLSDSAS
-274 SIYIYIALGFLVA
+274 ALYIYIALGVLVI
-287 IVMYLQYGYIKKYYP
+287 IVMYLQYGYIHKYYP
-302 KIYSDFSKIVMISIL
+302 AINKEFSKIVMISIL
-317 NVFPVILARLFGII
+317 NVFPVILARLFGMM
-331 SNYLIPLAC
+331 SNYIIPLAC
-340 MPMLMTLLL
+340 MPMLITLLL

-354 LVTSMLNVLLIAG
+354 LVFSMLNVILIGG
-367 AVGFNANIIVLAVL
+367 AVGFNPNIIILAIL
-381 NVVLAGT
+381 NVVLGGT

-408 LSSILTFCIGTLTT
+408 LSSILTFSVGTLTT

-435 AAGAVLSGIL
+435 AAGAILSGIL
-445 TIGLLPFFES
+445 TIGVLPFFES

-472 SPLLKKLL
+472 NPLLKKLL

-514 AYYHDIGK
+514 AYYHDVGK
-522 TKRPYFFRENQIGK
+522 TKRPYFFRENQFGK
-536 KNPHDRIKP
+536 KNPHDRLKP
-545 EVSSRI
+545 EVSSKI
-551 ILSHVKDGVDLA
+551 IISHVKDGSELA
-563 REYNIPKTIEDFIAT
+563 KEYNLPKTIHYFIVT

-613 PMSKEQGILM
+613 PMSKEQGIVM
-623 LADSCEAAVR
+623 LADSTEAAVR

-644 KMVNNIIDDKLATG
+644 KMVNNIIDDKLASG

-692 EDNNKKES
+692 DDNKKE
-700 K
+700 KK

>member
-1 MVMGKFKKK
+1 MGKLKEKTFD
-10 IWGMLKDYRK
+10 IFKDYKK
-20 IILYILTFVIL
+20 IILYIITFIVL
-31 YGTLMTG
+31 YCTLMTG
-38 LVTQKYDLKVG
+38 IITRKYDLKVG

-58 HREIIDEVATEARK
+58 HREIIDESATEARK

-80 KQYSLRTDI
+80 KQYSLRTDV
-89 QKQSEDKVRGFF
+89 QKQSEEKIKGFF
-101 NSVEK
+101 SSVEK
-106 IISQE
+106 VL
-111 KIEAE
+111 A
-116 QDKEKDKNQIIEEK
+116 QDKPEEEK
-130 AKDIPRTD
+130 AKLIPRAP
-138 FKITDSQAKILL
+138 FKITDAQANKIASMNEQSTKKLE
-150 SLNESE
+150 SVCIDGLN
-156 LKNLETICVEA
+156 KAYEA
-167 LTKSYETPIEDGN
+167 PIEDGN
-180 PQDLSDAKKVYTDYI
+180 EQDLKEAKKEYTDFI
-195 ASSDLS
+195 SSSDLS
-201 DLQKG
+201 DSEKA
-206 IALKFV
+206 IALSFV
-212 NVIEPNFF
+212 NVVEPNFF

-235 QVSPVMIK
+235 QVPPVMIK
-243 KNQIVVNEGEPVTA
+243 KNQIVVSEGEPVTA
-257 HQLDLLKAL
+257 HQLELLGTL
-266 GLLSDSTS
+266 GLLSDSAS
-274 SIYIYIALGFLVA
+274 ALYIYIALGVLVI
-287 IVMYLQYGYIKKYYP
+287 IVMYLQYGYIHKYYP
-302 KIYSDFSKIVMISIL
+302 AINKEFSKIVMISIL
-317 NVFPVILARLFGII
+317 NVFPVILARLFGMM
-331 SNYLIPLAC
+331 SNYIIPLAC
-340 MPMLMTLLL
+340 MPMLITLLL

-354 LVTSMLNVLLIAG
+354 LVFSMLNVILIGG
-367 AVGFNANIIVLAVL
+367 AVGFNPNIIILAIL
-381 NVVLAGT
+381 NVVLGGT

-408 LSSILTFCIGTLTT
+408 LSSILTFSVGTLTT

-435 AAGAVLSGIL
+435 AAGAILSGIL
-445 TIGLLPFFES
+445 TIGVLPFFES

-472 SPLLKKLL
+472 NPLLKKLL

-514 AYYHDIGK
+514 AYYHDVGK
-522 TKRPYFFRENQIGK
+522 TKRPYFFRENQFGK
-536 KNPHDRIKP
+536 KNPHDRLKP
-545 EVSSRI
+545 EVSSKI
-551 ILSHVKDGVDLA
+551 IISHVKDGSELA
-563 REYNIPKTIEDFIAT
+563 KEYNLPKTIHDFIVT

-613 PMSKEQGILM
+613 PMSKEQGIVM
-623 LADSCEAAVR
+623 LADSTEAAVR

-692 EDNNKKES
+692 DDNKKE
-700 K
+700 KK